1 MERAHSL
8 LLNEEACSQLGEH
21 QRAAF
26 VFEWLNHLKKLLPAA
41 ERDDVRRNQRR
52 LVEQLCGV
60 LIGSPGPPTRWLLA
74 HCLALLYNLG
84 DPVTAALSVDR
95 CNDIIRSRD
104 DSPSG
109 LPTRLAAVACLG
121 AMFQQ
126 LGWRLAGSFR
136 DSLTNLLKAM
146 KSAESQGRYEIMKC
160 LEKILRGLGVSA
172 APCHRDV
179 YKAAR
184 TCLVDRSM
192 AVRCAAAECLLEL
205 QREAVFLW
213 TSELENV
220 ASLCF
225 RAFDGSNPSVRVSV
239 ARLLGTLLAAA
250 VEPRQPAASPRQRG
264 RSSLEEAMDLL
275 SGGFLR
281 GGAGFLRA
289 SGDLLKGTSSVS
301 KEVRI
306 GVTQA
311 CVVFTSLLGGS
322 WLESNFPSFLSLL
335 MDLASH
341 GRATQTAGDAAM
353 TRRCV
358 SFVLRSTLGCL
369 LGEKAQT
376 DAAKHICLA
385 VATQQRAVDSLTE
398 GNMESKSSLDVS
410 ASQQLVCCLLELGAL
425 IQGLGSTATPL
436 LTDSSPGLLDTV
448 VSVLLHPA
456 SSASLA
462 AAWCLRCVAV
472 AMPSQG
478 SPLLDRCTERL
489 VTLKSSPEAVAGY
502 GAAVAALVAAVQHCP
517 LGIPHTKGMLVLGL
531 AEDLLRSASQNSR
544 ISLQRTQAGWLLV
557 SSLLT
562 LGPAVV
568 EHHLSR
574 LLLLWRCVFPASL
587 REQEMELR
595 RGDYFTWQ
603 VTLEG
608 RAGALCA
615 MKNLLL
621 HCRELVT
628 DDIIGRLLTPL
639 ACAVALLTK
648 LPALVRSYSGSVLR
662 WSLVYRLRVYELLA
676 LLPPHTY
683 QESFG
688 LVMNQLVWDLS
699 GQDNLNQPCSELLL
713 LPPLCHQDDLQLV
726 GPALHASD
734 HRYIEE
740 QLHSSIVGGASLD
753 NDAFS
758 LCEKSEEAPAPLPP
772 PVALTAAA
780 ICLFGA
786 LYPHVISAQRVKI
799 LETFVETVN
808 QLKGQR
814 QQTVQTHV
822 CAALCSLL
830 KHQGGA
836 RGSLGP
842 EEVRP
847 PALVLLL
854 GALEGLSPVLRC
866 LAAEGLARLVQV
878 VGDPVFTVS
887 VSLLCFDRLKTARD
901 AASRSGFALALGALH
916 RYTGGIS
923 SPQHLNTCL
932 GVLFTLSQDSTSPEV
947 QTWSLHSLAL
957 VVDLS
962 GGLYR
967 THAEPS
973 FTLVLRLL
981 LAAPPTHPEVHR
993 SLGRCLHAL
1002 ITCLGPDLQGDG
1014 AVVSGLR
1021 STCLV
1026 ACEVMQDSLDSV
1038 VQARAISCLQQLHM
1052 FSPPH
1057 VNLASLV
1064 PALCAHLCSSSLCL
1078 RRAVG
1083 ACLRQL
1089 AQLEAVEVC
1098 VHAVTLVKESP
1109 RRERTQLDVTLK
1121 EVGLEGALFTL
1132 LDRESDPGLR
1142 GDIQETLVHMMAS
1155 SATSGKLGHWLKLC
1169 KDVLSATT
1177 DCRAPPEARQE
1188 DEEAEPAR
1196 DDDSSVFKAGPES
1209 GGPFTALRWAT
1220 RRFAVECV
1228 CRIVAQCETADP
1240 AHFDTALAQ
1249 ERRLHESTDFLV
1261 LHLGDLVR
1269 MAFMAATDHSDQ
1281 LRLAGL
1287 QTLLVIIRRFSAIP
1301 EPEFPG
1307 HVILEQYQANVG
1319 AALRPAFSADA
1330 PPDVTA
1336 KACQVCSAWIA
1347 SGVVSDLRDL
1357 RRVHQLLA
1365 SSLAKVQ
1372 VGGGGSGQLYNE
1384 AAATMETL
1392 AVLKAWAEVLLVL
1405 LVPLVP
1411 LVPLAIHCFDRLVRL
1426 MCLMPPPPDPPPL
1439 LLLLLLLSSSSCS
1452 SSSSSSSLSQVY
1464 VVAVQRS
1471 GQKERPDW
1479 TADLSFSSPLANHS
1493 SGSESGGAGLLKLVQ
1508 SDLSTLS
1515 HLWLSALQDYGLLSL
1530 PQEYASQLP
1539 ETGGSFY
1546 TAETVNQ
1553 ARAHYSSSWAPIL
1566 HATSLWLHSTG
1577 FVMSDDTPVY
1587 LSRPATPTSMG
1598 NMGGGAKTPED
1609 VNAERLHLILG
1620 ISVQFLCSPDDQ
1632 MENITS
1638 CLRSLQALL
1647 DVAWPRTRIGN
1658 DQVLSVEL
1666 LSVLHRLLV
1675 TRESSC
1681 VHLAVFDL
1689 LRRIITS
1696 SQELV
1701 RERRYSAEVDDGA
1714 SEKET
1719 LPEFGEGRDTGGLIP
1734 GRSLVFGALELCLCV
1749 LVRKLPQLSPK
1760 LAGTSPTGPGGSVWS
1775 LTDSDCQLVASAL
1788 CVLSELPSI
1797 CSPEG
1802 SVSVLPT
1809 VLYLLLGVFREMV
1822 LQPSTHTGAPAAGSG
1837 PAAVVQS
1844 ALRALKVVLTSPMSR
1859 QEKSRGAWSQL
1870 LRAALSSLLGLWD
1883 ADPGGDHSSLLTAL
1897 TVFLLSAGPDVCTV
1911 EPLPALSLQRFRASM
1926 DAKDP
1931 LVVGRCHQLLTSLFQ
1946 APPTVAV
1953 PYIRALGPPL
1963 VRFLQK
1969 VERSRPQSPEELVGV
1984 LEGVRA
1990 MEALVQAADPSQRP
2004 QLVAVLLPLLIS
2016 FLLDE
2021 NALGSAPAASRSLH
2035 QAALRDLMRLGPQ
2048 HSAVFRSLVSSAPP
2062 LKSRLE
2068 AAVRGN
2074 QESLTAKA
2082 RSSPAKSSPSIT
2094 LKTHFL

>member
-8 LLNEEACSQLGEH
+8 LLNEEVCSQLGEH
-21 QRAAF
+21 QRVEF
-26 VFEWLNHLKKLLPAA
+26 IFEWLNHLKKLLPATDRA
-41 ERDDVRRNQRR
+41 HVKQNQRR
-52 LVEQLCGV
+52 LVEQLSAV

-74 HCLALLYNLG
+74 HCLALLYRLG
-84 DPVTAALSVDR
+84 DPVPSSLLVDR
-95 CNDIIRSRD
+95 CNDIIRSKD

-109 LPTRLAAVACLG
+109 LPTRLAAIACLG
-121 AMFQQ
+121 ALFEQ
-126 LGWRLAGSFR
+126 LGRMLAGSFK
-136 DSLTNLLKAM
+136 DTLANLLKAM
-146 KSAESQGRYEIMKC
+146 KSAESQGRYEIMLS
-160 LEKILRGLGVSA
+160 LEKILQGLGVSA
-172 APCHRDV
+172 VPGHRDV

-184 TCLVDRSM
+184 TCLTDRSM
-192 AVRCAAAECLLEL
+192 AVRCAAAKCLLEL

-220 ASLCF
+220 ATLCF
-225 RAFDGSNPSVRVSV
+225 RAFEGSNYNVRVSV
-239 ARLLGTLLAAA
+239 AKLLGTLLAAA
-250 VEPRQPAASPRQRG
+250 VEPRQPTAAPRQGGRG
-264 RSSLEEAMDLL
+264 RSSLEEVMDLL

-289 SGDLLKGTSSVS
+289 SGDMLKGTSSVG
-301 KEVRI
+301 KDVRI

-311 CVVFTSLLGGS
+311 CVVFVSTLGGS
-322 WLESNFPSFLSLL
+322 WLEANFPAFLSLL
-335 MDLASH
+335 MELASH
-341 GRATQTAGDAAM
+341 GRATQTPGDAVV

-358 SFVLRSTLGCL
+358 SFILRSTLGSL

-376 DAAKHICLA
+376 NAAKQLCLA
-385 VATQQRAVDSLTE
+385 VAAQKRAIDAALTD
-398 GNMESKSSLDVS
+398 GNVETRVSSADVS
-410 ASQQLVCCLLELGAL
+410 ASQHVLVCCLLELGGL
-425 IQGLGSTATPL
+425 VQGLGSTAAPL
-436 LTDSSPGLLDTV
+436 LTDSSTALLDTV
-448 VSVLLHPA
+448 VSVLLHPV
-456 SSASLA
+456 SSACLA
-462 AAWCLRCVAV
+462 AAWCLRCVAM

-478 SPLLDRCTERL
+478 SLLLDRCVERL
-489 VTLKSSPEAVAGY
+489 VALKSSPEAVAGY

-517 LGIPHTKGMLVLGL
+517 LGIPHTKGMVVLAL

-544 ISLQRTQAGWLLV
+544 ISLQRTRAGWLLV
-557 SSLLT
+557 SSLVT

-628 DDIIGRLLTPL
+628 DDVISRLLTPL

-648 LPALVRSYSGSVLR
+648 LPALLRSYSSSVR
-662 WSLVYRLRVYELLA
+662 SFSVVYRLRVYELLS
-676 LLPPHTY
+676 LLPPLDY
-683 QESFG
+683 QGTNTPPSLLP
-688 LVMNQLVWDLS
+688 LVTDLS
-699 GQDNLNQPCSELLL
+699 GQDNLNQPCSELTL
-713 LPPLCHQDDLQLV
+713 LPPLCHHDDLPLV
-726 GPALHASD
+726 GPALHDTD

-740 QLHSSIVGGASLD
+740 QLHGSSVGGGSLD

-758 LCEKSEEAPAPLPP
+758 LCERSDDAPAPLPP
-772 PVALTAAA
+772 AIALTAAA
-780 ICLFGA
+780 VRLFGA
-786 LYPHVISAQRVKI
+786 LFPHIISAQRS
-799 LETFVETVN
+799 
-808 QLKGQR
+808 
-814 QQTVQTHV
+814 
-822 CAALCSLL
+822 AS
-830 KHQGGA
+830 KHIVLQIFYNKQKAGGI

-842 EEVRP
+842 EEVRS
-847 PALVLLL
+847 PALSLLS
-854 GALEGLSPVLRC
+854 GALESGSPLLRC

-878 VGDPVFTVS
+878 VGDPGFTVS

-901 AASRSGFALALGALH
+901 AASRSGYALALGALY

-923 SPQHLNTCL
+923 SPQHLSTCL
-932 GVLFTLSQDSTSPEV
+932 GILFTLSQDSTSPEV
-947 QTWSLHSLAL
+947 QTWSLHSLSL

-967 THAEPS
+967 AHAEPS

-981 LAAPPTHPEVHR
+981 LSAPPTHPEVHH

-1014 AVVSGLR
+1014 AAVSGLR
-1021 STCLV
+1021 SSCLV
-1026 ACEVMQDSLDSV
+1026 GCGVMQAGPDCL

-1064 PALCAHLCSSSLCL
+1064 PALCANLCSSYLCL
-1078 RRAVG
+1078 RRAVV

-1089 AQLEAVEVC
+1089 VQREALEVSE
-1098 VHAVTLVKESP
+1098 HAVTLVKELP
-1109 RRERTQLDVTLK
+1109 RRDNTQLDVTIK

-1132 LDRESDPGLR
+1132 LDRESDPSLR
-1142 GDIQETLVHMMAS
+1142 RDIQETLVHMMAS

-1177 DCRAPPEARQE
+1177 GGLNLQE
-1188 DEEAEPAR
+1188 DEEADPTR
-1196 DDDSSVFKAGPES
+1196 DDDSSAFRARSES

-1220 RRFAVECV
+1220 RRFAMECV
-1228 CRIVAQCETADP
+1228 CRIIAQCETADP
-1240 AHFDTALAQ
+1240 AHFDMALAQ

-1319 AALRPAFSADA
+1319 AALRPAFTADA
-1330 PPDVTA
+1330 PPDVTV

-1372 VGGGGSGQLYNE
+1372 SGRDTSSQLYNE
-1384 AAATMETL
+1384 ATATMETL
-1392 AVLKAWAEVLLVL
+1392 AVLKAWAEVYIIAVQ
-1405 LVPLVP
+1405 
-1411 LVPLAIHCFDRLVRL
+1411 RSRQKENS
-1426 MCLMPPPPDPPPL
+1426 DPSVSS
-1439 LLLLLLLSSSSCS
+1439 LSSSS
-1452 SSSSSSSLSQVY
+1452 
-1464 VVAVQRS
+1464 
-1471 GQKERPDW
+1471 
-1479 TADLSFSSPLANHS
+1479 
-1493 SGSESGGAGLLKLVQ
+1493 ESGGLLKLVQ

-1515 HLWLSALQDYGLLSL
+1515 RLWLAALQDYALLTL

-1539 ETGGSFY
+1539 ATGGSFY
-1546 TAETVNQ
+1546 TAETVKQ

-1577 FVMSDDTPVY
+1577 FVMSDDSPAN

-1598 NMGGGAKTPED
+1598 HTSSVGGAKSPED
-1609 VNAERLHLILG
+1609 ISSDRLHLILG
-1620 ISVQFLCSPDDQ
+1620 ISVEFLCSPHSEDQ

-1638 CLRSLQALL
+1638 CLRALQALL
-1647 DVAWPRTRIGN
+1647 DVSWPRAKIGN
-1658 DQVLSVEL
+1658 DQALSVEL
-1666 LSVLHRLLV
+1666 LSVLHRLMV
-1675 TRESSC
+1675 TRESVS
-1681 VHLAVFDL
+1681 VQLAVLDL
-1689 LRRIITS
+1689 LRQIVTAA
-1696 SQELV
+1696 QEHV
-1701 RERRYSAEVDDGA
+1701 REKRHSAEVDDGA
-1714 SEKET
+1714 AEKET

-1760 LAGTSPTGPGGSVWS
+1760 LAGTSPTG
-1775 LTDSDCQLVASAL
+1775 TRLVSSAL
-1788 CVLSELPSI
+1788 CVLSDLPSV

-1802 SVSVLPT
+1802 SVSILPT
-1809 VLYLLLGVFREMV
+1809 VLYLLLGVLRELV
-1822 LQPSTHTGAPAAGSG
+1822 HQPSSAGGGGGGLGS
-1837 PAAVVQS
+1837 VVQA
-1844 ALRALKVVLTSPMSR
+1844 ALQALKSVVTSPMSR
-1859 QEKSRGAWSQL
+1859 QEKSRGAWILL
-1870 LRAALSSLLGLWD
+1870 LRSALNTLLGLWD
-1883 ADPGGDHSSLLTAL
+1883 SVKFYSIFYHQKKLLISLLTAL

-1911 EPLPALSLQRFRASM
+1911 EPLHALCLQRFNASM

-1931 LVVGRCHQLLTSLFQ
+1931 LVVSQCYQLLSSVFQ
-1946 APPTVAV
+1946 GPPGVAV
-1953 PYIRALGPPL
+1953 PYIQALGPPL
-1963 VRFLQK
+1963 VRFLQ
-1969 VERSRPQSPEELVGV
+1969 
-1984 LEGVRA
+1984 
-1990 MEALVQAADPSQRP
+1990 
-2004 QLVAVLLPLLIS
+2004 LVAILLPLLIS

-2035 QAALRDLMRLGPQ
+2035 EAALKDLMRLGPQ
-2048 HSAVFRSLVSSAPP
+2048 HSAVFRCLIASSPH

-2068 AAVRGN
+2068 AAVKGN
-2074 QESLTAKA
+2074 QESLNAKA
-2082 RSSPAKSSPSIT
+2082 SGANPARSAAKSSPSIT
-2094 LKTHFL
+2094 LKTNFL

>member
-8 LLNEEACSQLGEH
+8 LLNEEVCSQLGEH
-21 QRAAF
+21 QRAEF
-26 VFEWLNHLKKLLPAA
+26 IFEWLNHLKKLLPSTD
-41 ERDDVRRNQRR
+41 RVDIKHNQRR
-52 LVEQLCGV
+52 LVDQLSTV

-74 HCLALLYNLG
+74 HCLALLYRLG
-84 DPVTAALSVDR
+84 DPVPSSLLVER
-95 CNDIIRSRD
+95 CNDIIRSKD

-121 AMFQQ
+121 ALYEQ
-126 LGWRLAGSFR
+126 LGRMLGGSFR
-136 DSLTNLLKAM
+136 DTLTNLLKAM
-146 KSAESQGRYEIMKC
+146 KSAESQGRYEIM
-160 LEKILRGLGVSA
+160 LSVEKILRGLGVSA
-172 APCHRDV
+172 MPCHRDV

-184 TCLVDRSM
+184 TCLTDRSM
-192 AVRCAAAECLLEL
+192 AVRCAATKCLLEL

-220 ASLCF
+220 ATLCF
-225 RAFDGSNPSVRVSV
+225 RAFEGSNYNVRVSV
-239 ARLLGTLLAAA
+239 AKLLGTLLAAA
-250 VEPRQPAASPRQRG
+250 VEPRQPTAPRQGGRG
-264 RSSLEEAMDLL
+264 RSSLEEVMDLL
-275 SGGFLR
+275 TAGFLR

-289 SGDLLKGTSSVS
+289 SGDMLKGTSSVS
-301 KEVRI
+301 KDIRI

-311 CVVFTSLLGGS
+311 CVVFVSTLGGS
-322 WLESNFPSFLSLL
+322 WLEANLPAFLSLL
-335 MDLASH
+335 MELASH
-341 GRATQTAGDAAM
+341 GRATQTPGDAVV

-358 SFVLRSTLGCL
+358 SFVLRSTLGSL

-376 DAAKHICLA
+376 NAAKQLCLA
-385 VATQQRAVDSLTE
+385 VASQRRAIDAALTD
-398 GNMESKSSLDVS
+398 GNMETRVSSADVS
-410 ASQQLVCCLLELGAL
+410 ASQHVLVCCLLELGGL
-425 IQGLGSTATPL
+425 IQGLGSTAAPL
-436 LTDSSPGLLDTV
+436 LTDSSTALLDTV
-448 VSVLLHPA
+448 ISVLLHPA
-456 SSASLA
+456 SSARMA
-462 AAWCLRCVAV
+462 AAWCLRCVAM
-472 AMPSQG
+472 AMPSQC
-478 SPLLDRCTERL
+478 SLLLDRCAERL
-489 VTLKSSPEAVAGY
+489 VALKSSPEAVAGY
-502 GAAVAALVAAVQHCP
+502 GAAVAALVASVQHCP
-517 LGIPHTKGMLVLGL
+517 LGIPHTKGKVVLGL

-557 SSLLT
+557 SSLIT

-628 DDIIGRLLTPL
+628 DDIISRLLTPL

-648 LPALVRSYSGSVLR
+648 LPALLRSYSSSVR
-662 WSLVYRLRVYELLA
+662 SWSLVYRLRVYELLA

-688 LVMNQLVWDLS
+688 LVMNQLVTDLS
-699 GQDNLNQPCSELLL
+699 GQDNLNQPCSDLTL
-713 LPPLCHQDDLQLV
+713 LPPLCHHDDLLLV
-726 GPALHASD
+726 GPALHDTD

-740 QLHSSIVGGASLD
+740 QLHGSSVGGGSLD
-753 NDAFS
+753 NDPFS
-758 LCEKSEEAPAPLPP
+758 LCERSDEAPAPLPP

-780 ICLFGA
+780 VRLFGA
-786 LYPHVISAQRVKI
+786 LFPHIISAQRVKI
-799 LETFVETVN
+799 LEQFVETVN

-830 KHQGGA
+830 KSQGSA
-836 RGSLGP
+836 RGLLGP
-842 EEVRP
+842 EEIRS
-847 PALVLLL
+847 PALSLLS
-854 GALEGLSPVLRC
+854 GALESVSPLLRC
-866 LAAEGLARLVQV
+866 LAVEGLARLVQV
-878 VGDPVFTVS
+878 VGDPGFTVS

-901 AASRSGFALALGALH
+901 AASRSGYALALGALY

-923 SPQHLNTCL
+923 SPQHLSTCL

-947 QTWSLHSLAL
+947 QTWSLHSLSL

-967 THAEPS
+967 AHAEPS

-981 LAAPPTHPEVHR
+981 LSAPPTHPEVHY

-1014 AVVSGLR
+1014 VAVSGLR
-1021 STCLV
+1021 SSCLV
-1026 ACEVMQDSLDSV
+1026 GCGVMQASPDCL

-1057 VNLASLV
+1057 VNLANLV
-1064 PALCAHLCSSSLCL
+1064 PALCEILLDYSMLANLCSSYLCL
-1078 RRAVG
+1078 RRAVV

-1089 AQLEAVEVC
+1089 VQREALEVSE
-1098 VHAVTLVKESP
+1098 HAVTLVKELP
-1109 RRERTQLDVTLK
+1109 RRDNTQLDVTIK

-1142 GDIQETLVHMMAS
+1142 RDIQETLVHMMTS

-1177 DCRAPPEARQE
+1177 DCRAPVEARQ
-1188 DEEAEPAR
+1188 DEEEADSSR
-1196 DDDSSVFKAGPES
+1196 DDDSSAFRARPES

-1220 RRFAVECV
+1220 RRFAMECV
-1228 CRIVAQCETADP
+1228 CRIIAQCETADP
-1240 AHFDTALAQ
+1240 AHFNMTLAQ

-1319 AALRPAFSADA
+1319 AALRPAFTADA

-1372 VGGGGSGQLYNE
+1372 VGSDTSSQLYNE
-1384 AAATMETL
+1384 ATATMETL
-1392 AVLKAWAEVLLVL
+1392 AVLKAWAEVY
-1405 LVPLVP
+1405 
-1411 LVPLAIHCFDRLVRL
+1411 I
-1426 MCLMPPPPDPPPL
+1426 
-1439 LLLLLLLSSSSCS
+1439 
-1452 SSSSSSSLSQVY
+1452 
-1464 VVAVQRS
+1464 VAVQRS
-1471 GQKERPDW
+1471 RQKESPGR
-1479 TADLSFSSPLANHS
+1479 TADLSVSSLANDS
-1493 SGSESGGAGLLKLVQ
+1493 SSSESGGAGLLKLVQ

-1515 HLWLSALQDYGLLSL
+1515 RLWLAALQDYALLTL
-1530 PQEYASQLP
+1530 PQEYAPQLP
-1539 ETGGSFY
+1539 ATGGSFY

-1553 ARAHYSSSWAPIL
+1553 ARAHYSSSWAPVL

-1577 FVMSDDTPVY
+1577 FVMSDDTPAN

-1598 NMGGGAKTPED
+1598 QTDSVGGAKSPED
-1609 VNAERLHLILG
+1609 VNADRLHLILG
-1620 ISVQFLCSPDDQ
+1620 ISVEFLCSPHSHDQ

-1638 CLRSLQALL
+1638 CLRALRALL
-1647 DVAWPRTRIGN
+1647 DVSWPRAKIGN
-1658 DQVLSVEL
+1658 DQALSVEL
-1666 LSVLHRLLV
+1666 LSVLHRLMV
-1675 TRESSC
+1675 TRESAS
-1681 VHLAVFDL
+1681 VQLAVLDL
-1689 LRRIITS
+1689 LRQIVAAA
-1696 SQELV
+1696 QEHV
-1701 RERRYSAEVDDGA
+1701 REKRHSAEVDDGA
-1714 SEKET
+1714 AEKET

-1788 CVLSELPSI
+1788 CVLSELPSV

-1802 SVSVLPT
+1802 SVSILPT
-1809 VLYLLLGVFREMV
+1809 VLYLLLGVLRELV
-1822 LQPSTHTGAPAAGSG
+1822 HLPVTHTGVPAAGSG
-1837 PAAVVQS
+1837 GGACLGVVVQA
-1844 ALRALKVVLTSPMSR
+1844 ALQALKSVLTSPMSR
-1859 QEKSRGAWSQL
+1859 QEKSRGAWNLL
-1870 LRAALSSLLGLWD
+1870 LRSALNTLLGLWD
-1883 ADPGGDHSSLLTAL
+1883 TGDSGCVVDQISLLTAL
-1897 TVFLLSAGPDVCTV
+1897 TVFLLSAGPDVCTP
-1911 EPLPALSLQRFRASM
+1911 EPLHALCVQRFTASM
-1926 DAKDP
+1926 DAKDSM
-1931 LVVGRCHQLLTSLFQ
+1931 VVSRCYQLMTSVFQ
-1946 APPTVAV
+1946 AQPAVAV
-1953 PYIRALGPPL
+1953 PYIQALGPPL
-1963 VRFLQK
+1963 VRFLQRA
-1969 VERSRPQSPEELVGV
+1969 ERSRPQSPEELLGV

-1990 MEALVQAADPSQRP
+1990 LEALVQAADESQRP
-2004 QLVAVLLPLLIS
+2004 QLAAILLPLLIS

-2035 QAALRDLMRLGPQ
+2035 EAALKDLMRLGPQ
-2048 HSAVFRSLVSSAPP
+2048 HSAVFRSLIASSPH

-2068 AAVRGN
+2068 AAVKGN
-2074 QESLTAKA
+2074 QESLNAKA
-2082 RSSPAKSSPSIT
+2082 SGATRSAAKSSPSIT
-2094 LKTHFL
+2094 LKTNFL

>member
-1 MERAHSL
+1 MMERAHTL
-8 LLNEEACSQLGEH
+8 LLNEEACSELSEH
-21 QRAAF
+21 QRAEF
-26 VFEWLNHLKKLLPAA
+26 VFEWLNHLKKLLPATDRA
-41 ERDDVRRNQRR
+41 DIKQNQRR
-52 LVEQLCGV
+52 LSDQLSGV
-60 LIGSPGPPTRWLLA
+60 LVGSPGPPTRWLLA
-74 HCLALLYNLG
+74 HCLALLYRLG
-84 DPVTAALSVDR
+84 DTVPSSLLVDR
-95 CNDIIRSRD
+95 CNDIIRSKD

-121 AMFQQ
+121 ALFEQ
-126 LGWRLAGSFR
+126 LGRMLVGCFKETLA
-136 DSLTNLLKAM
+136 NLLKAM
-146 KSAESQGRYEIMKC
+146 KSAESQGRYEIMLS

-172 APCHRDV
+172 VQCHRDV

-184 TCLVDRSM
+184 TCLTDRSM
-192 AVRCAAAECLLEL
+192 AVRCAAAKCLLEL
-205 QREAVFLW
+205 QREAAFLW
-213 TSELENV
+213 SSELENV
-220 ASLCF
+220 ATLCF
-225 RAFDGSNPSVRVSV
+225 RAFEGSNYTVRVSV
-239 ARLLGTLLAAA
+239 SKLLGTLLAAA
-250 VEPRQPAASPRQRG
+250 VEPRQNTAPRQSGRG
-264 RSSLEEAMDLL
+264 RSSLEEVMDLL

-289 SGDLLKGTSSVS
+289 SGDMLKGTSSVS
-301 KEVRI
+301 KDVRI

-311 CVVFTSLLGGS
+311 CVVLVSTLGSS
-322 WLESNFPSFLSLL
+322 WLEANLPAFLSLL
-335 MDLASH
+335 MELASH
-341 GRATQTAGDAAM
+341 GRATQTPGDAAV

-358 SFVLRSTLGCL
+358 SFILRSTLGSL

-376 DAAKHICLA
+376 NAAKQLCLVVSAQKRAIDAA
-385 VATQQRAVDSLTE
+385 LTD
-398 GNMESKSSLDVS
+398 GNVETRVSSADVS
-410 ASQQLVCCLLELGAL
+410 ASQHVLVCCLLELGAL
-425 IQGLGSTATPL
+425 VRGLGSTAAPL
-436 LTDSSPGLLDTV
+436 LTDSSTALLDTV
-448 VSVLLHPA
+448 VSVLLHPVA
-456 SSASLA
+456 SARLA
-462 AAWCLRCVAV
+462 AAWCLRCVAM

-478 SPLLDRCTERL
+478 SLLLDRCVERL
-489 VTLKSSPEAVAGY
+489 VALKSSPEAVAGY
-502 GAAVAALVAAVQHCP
+502 GAAVAALVASVQHCP
-517 LGIPHTKGMLVLGL
+517 LGIPHTKGMVVLSL

-557 SSLLT
+557 SSLIT

-628 DDIIGRLLTPL
+628 DDIISRLLTPL

-648 LPALVRSYSGSVLR
+648 LPALVRSYSSSVR
-662 WSLVYRLRVYELLA
+662 SFSVVYRLRVYELLA
-676 LLPPHTY
+676 LLPPHNY

-688 LVMNQLVWDLS
+688 LVMNQLVTDLS
-699 GQDNLNQPCSELLL
+699 GQDNLNHPCSELTL
-713 LPPLCHQDDLQLV
+713 LPPLCHHDDLQLV
-726 GPALHASD
+726 GAALHDTD

-740 QLHSSIVGGASLD
+740 QLHGSSVGGGSLD

-758 LCEKSEEAPAPLPP
+758 LCERRDEAPAPLPP

-780 ICLFGA
+780 VCLFGS

-799 LETFVETVN
+799 LEQFVETVN

-814 QQTVQTHV
+814 QQSVQTHV

-830 KHQGGA
+830 KHQGGI

-842 EEVRP
+842 EEVRS
-847 PALVLLL
+847 PALSLLM
-854 GALEGLSPVLRC
+854 GALESSSPLLRC

-878 VGDPVFTVS
+878 VGDPGFTVS
-887 VSLLCFDRLKTARD
+887 VSLLCFDRMKTARD
-901 AASRSGFALALGALH
+901 AASRSGYALALGALY

-923 SPQHLNTCL
+923 SPQHLSTCL

-947 QTWSLHSLAL
+947 QTWSLHSLSL

-967 THAEPS
+967 AHAEPS

-981 LAAPPTHPEVHR
+981 LSAPPTHPEVHH
-993 SLGRCLHAL
+993 SLGRCLHGL
-1002 ITCLGPDLQGDG
+1002 ITCLGPDLQGEG
-1014 AVVSGLR
+1014 AAVSALR
-1021 STCLV
+1021 SSCLV
-1026 ACEVMQDSLDSV
+1026 GCSVMQAGPDCL
-1038 VQARAISCLQQLHM
+1038 VQARSISCLQQLHM

-1064 PALCAHLCSSSLCL
+1064 PALCEILLDYSLLANLCSSYLSL
-1078 RRAVG
+1078 RRAVV

-1089 AQLEAVEVC
+1089 VQREALEVSE
-1098 VHAVTLVKESP
+1098 HAVTLVKELP
-1109 RRERTQLDVTLK
+1109 RRDNTQLDVTIK

-1142 GDIQETLVHMMAS
+1142 RDIQETLVHMMAS

-1177 DCRAPPEARQE
+1177 DSLAPVEASQE
-1188 DEEAEPAR
+1188 DEEADPAR
-1196 DDDSSVFKAGPES
+1196 DDDSSAFRARSES
-1209 GGPFTALRWAT
+1209 SGPFTALRWAT
-1220 RRFAVECV
+1220 RRFAMECV
-1228 CRIVAQCETADP
+1228 CRIIAQCGTSDP
-1240 AHFDTALAQ
+1240 AHFDMVLAQ

-1319 AALRPAFSADA
+1319 AALRPAFTADA
-1330 PPDVTA
+1330 SPDITA

-1372 VGGGGSGQLYNE
+1372 AGRDTSSQLYNE
-1384 AAATMETL
+1384 ATATMETL
-1392 AVLKAWAEVLLVL
+1392 AVLKAWAEVY
-1405 LVPLVP
+1405 
-1411 LVPLAIHCFDRLVRL
+1411 I
-1426 MCLMPPPPDPPPL
+1426 
-1439 LLLLLLLSSSSCS
+1439 
-1452 SSSSSSSLSQVY
+1452 
-1464 VVAVQRS
+1464 VAVQRS
-1471 GQKERPDW
+1471 RQKESPGSM
-1479 TADLSFSSPLANHS
+1479 ADTSLSSPANDS

-1515 HLWLSALQDYGLLSL
+1515 RLWLAALQDYALLTL

-1539 ETGGSFY
+1539 TTGGSFY
-1546 TAETVNQ
+1546 TAETLNQ

-1577 FVMSDDTPVY
+1577 FVMADDTPAS

-1598 NMGGGAKTPED
+1598 HTGSVGGAKSPED
-1609 VNAERLHLILG
+1609 ISSDRLHLILG
-1620 ISVQFLCSPDDQ
+1620 ISIEFLCSPHSEDQ

-1638 CLRSLQALL
+1638 CLRALQALL
-1647 DVAWPRTRIGN
+1647 DVAWPRAKIGN
-1658 DQVLSVEL
+1658 DQALSVEL
-1666 LSVLHRLLV
+1666 LSVLHRLMV
-1675 TRESSC
+1675 TRES
-1681 VHLAVFDL
+1681 VPVQLAVLDL
-1689 LRRIITS
+1689 LRQIVTAA
-1696 SQELV
+1696 QEHV
-1701 RERRYSAEVDDGA
+1701 REKRHSAEVDDGA
-1714 SEKET
+1714 AEKET

-1775 LTDSDCQLVASAL
+1775 LTDSDCQLVSSAVF
-1788 CVLSELPSI
+1788 VLSELPSV

-1802 SVSVLPT
+1802 SVSILPT
-1809 VLYLLLGVFREMV
+1809 VLYLLLGVLRELV
-1822 LQPSTHTGAPAAGSG
+1822 HLPSTHTGDTHTGAPAAGLAGGAGLSS
-1837 PAAVVQS
+1837 VVQ
-1844 ALRALKVVLTSPMSR
+1844 AVLQALKSVVTSPMSR
-1859 QEKSRGAWSQL
+1859 QEKSRGAWNLL
-1870 LRAALSSLLGLWD
+1870 LRSALNTLLGLWD
-1883 ADPGGDHSSLLTAL
+1883 ADGAVDRVSLLTVL
-1897 TVFLLSAGPDVCTV
+1897 TVFLLSAGPDVCAV
-1911 EPLPALSLQRFRASM
+1911 EPLHTLCLQRFTASM

-1931 LVVGRCHQLLTSLFQ
+1931 QVVSRCYQLLTSVFQ
-1946 APPTVAV
+1946 APPSVAV
-1953 PYIRALGPPL
+1953 PYIQALGPPL
-1963 VRFLQK
+1963 VRFLQT
-1969 VERSRPQSPEELVGV
+1969 VERSRPQSQEELTGV

-1990 MEALVQAADPSQRP
+1990 LEAVVQAADETQRP

-2021 NALGSAPAASRSLH
+2021 NALGSAPAMSRSLH
-2035 QAALRDLMRLGPQ
+2035 EAALKDLMRLGPQ
-2048 HSAVFRSLVSSAPP
+2048 HSAIFRSLIASSPH

-2068 AAVRGN
+2068 AAVKGN
-2074 QESLTAKA
+2074 QESLNAKA
-2082 RSSPAKSSPSIT
+2082 SSANAAARSAAKSSPSIR
-2094 LKTHFL
+2094 LKTNFL

>member
-8 LLNEEACSQLGEH
+8 LLNEEACNQLGEH
-21 QRAAF
+21 QRAEF
-26 VFEWLNHLKKLLPAA
+26 IFEWLNYLKKLLPATDRA
-41 ERDDVRRNQRR
+41 DIKHNQRR
-52 LVEQLCGV
+52 LIDQLSGI
-60 LIGSPGPPTRWLLA
+60 LTGSPGPPTRWLLA
-74 HCLALLYNLG
+74 HCLALLYRLG
-84 DPVTAALSVDR
+84 DPVPASLMVDR
-95 CNDIIRSRD
+95 CNDIIRSKD

-121 AMFQQ
+121 ALFEQ
-126 LGWRLAGSFR
+126 LGRMLVGCFKDTLA
-136 DSLTNLLKAM
+136 NLLKAM
-146 KSAESQGRYEIMKC
+146 KSAESQGRYEIMLS

-172 APCHRDV
+172 VSCHRDV

-184 TCLVDRSM
+184 GCLTDRSM
-192 AVRCAAAECLLEL
+192 AVRCAAAKCLLEL

-213 TSELENV
+213 SSELENV
-220 ASLCF
+220 ATLCF
-225 RAFDGSNPSVRVSV
+225 RAFEGSNYNVRVSV
-239 ARLLGTLLAAA
+239 SKLLGTLLAAA
-250 VEPRQPAASPRQRG
+250 VEPRQSAAPRPGGRN
-264 RSSLEEAMDLL
+264 RSSLEEVMDLL

-289 SGDLLKGTSSVS
+289 SGDMLKGTSSVS
-301 KEVRI
+301 RDVRI

-311 CVVFTSLLGGS
+311 CVVFVSTLGGS
-322 WLESNFPSFLSLL
+322 WLEANFPAFLSLL
-335 MDLASH
+335 MELASH
-341 GRATQTAGDAAM
+341 GRATQTPSDAVV

-358 SFVLRSTLGCL
+358 SFILRSTLGSL

-376 DAAKHICLA
+376 NAAKQLCLA
-385 VATQQRAVDSLTE
+385 VAAQKKAIDAALSD
-398 GNMESKSSLDVS
+398 GNVETRVSSADVS
-410 ASQQLVCCLLELGAL
+410 ASQHVLVCCLLELGGL
-425 IQGLGSTATPL
+425 IQGLGSTAAPL
-436 LTDSSPGLLDTV
+436 ITDSSTALLDTV
-448 VSVLLHPA
+448 ISVLLHPA
-456 SSASLA
+456 ASASLA
-462 AAWCLRCVAV
+462 AAWCLRCMAV

-478 SPLLDRCTERL
+478 SLLLDRCVERL
-489 VTLKSSPEAVAGY
+489 VSLKSSPEAVAGY
-502 GAAVAALVAAVQHCP
+502 GAAVAALVAAGQHCP
-517 LGIPHTKGMLVLGL
+517 LGIPHTKGMAVLDL

-557 SSLLT
+557 SSLIT

-568 EHHLSR
+568 EHHLPR

-608 RAGALCA
+608 RAGALSA

-628 DDIIGRLLTPL
+628 DDVISRLLTPL

-648 LPALVRSYSGSVLR
+648 LPALFRSYGSSVRSMSV
-662 WSLVYRLRVYELLA
+662 VYRLRVYELLS

-688 LVMNQLVWDLS
+688 LVMNQLVTDLS
-699 GQDNLNQPCSELLL
+699 GQENLNQACSELTL
-713 LPPLCHQDDLQLV
+713 LPPLCHHDDLPLV
-726 GPALHASD
+726 GPALHDTD

-740 QLHSSIVGGASLD
+740 QLHGSSVGGGSLD
-753 NDAFS
+753 NNAFS
-758 LCEKSEEAPAPLPP
+758 LCERSEEVPAPSPP
-772 PVALTAAA
+772 PVALTAATVR
-780 ICLFGA
+780 LFGA
-786 LYPHVISAQRVKI
+786 LFPHIIPPQRVKI
-799 LETFVETVN
+799 LEQFVETVN

-814 QQTVQTHV
+814 QQTIQTHV

-830 KHQGGA
+830 KHQGGV

-842 EEVRP
+842 EEIRA
-847 PALVLLL
+847 PALSLLT
-854 GALEGLSPVLRC
+854 GALESVSPLLRC

-878 VGDPVFTVS
+878 VGDPGFTVS

-901 AASRSGFALALGALH
+901 AASRSGYALALGALY

-923 SPQHLNTCL
+923 SPQHLSTCL

-947 QTWSLHSLAL
+947 QTWSLHSLSL
-957 VVDLS
+957 VIDLS

-967 THAEPS
+967 AHAEPS

-981 LAAPPTHPEVHR
+981 LSAPPTHPEVHH

-1002 ITCLGPDLQGDG
+1002 ITCLGPDLQGEG
-1014 AVVSGLR
+1014 AAVCSLR
-1021 STCLV
+1021 SSCLV
-1026 ACEVMQDSLDSV
+1026 GCGVMQDGPDCL
-1038 VQARAISCLQQLHM
+1038 VQARSISCLQQLHM

-1057 VNLASLV
+1057 VNLANLV
-1064 PALCAHLCSSSLCL
+1064 PALCEILLDYSTLAHLCSSFLCL
-1078 RRAVG
+1078 RRAVV

-1089 AQLEAVEVC
+1089 VQREAVEVSE
-1098 VHAVTLVKESP
+1098 HAVTLVKELP
-1109 RRERTQLDVTLK
+1109 RRENTQLDVTIK

-1142 GDIQETLVHMMAS
+1142 RDIQETLVHMMTS

-1177 DCRAPPEARQE
+1177 DCLSPVEASQE
-1188 DEEAEPAR
+1188 DEEADASR
-1196 DDDSSVFKAGPES
+1196 DDDSSTFKARSES
-1209 GGPFTALRWAT
+1209 SGPFTALRWAT
-1220 RRFAVECV
+1220 RRFAMECV
-1228 CRIVAQCETADP
+1228 CRIIAQCESADP
-1240 AHFDTALAQ
+1240 AHFDMVLAQ
-1249 ERRLHESTDFLV
+1249 ERRLNESTDFLV

-1372 VGGGGSGQLYNE
+1372 AGRETCSQLYNE
-1384 AAATMETL
+1384 ATATMETL
-1392 AVLKAWAEVLLVL
+1392 AVLKAWAEV
-1405 LVPLVP
+1405 
-1411 LVPLAIHCFDRLVRL
+1411 
-1426 MCLMPPPPDPPPL
+1426 
-1439 LLLLLLLSSSSCS
+1439 
-1452 SSSSSSSLSQVY
+1452 Y
-1464 VVAVQRS
+1464 VVAVETSR
-1471 GQKERPDW
+1471 QKEPPAK
-1479 TADLSFSSPLANHS
+1479 TADLPFYSSANDS
-1493 SGSESGGAGLLKLVQ
+1493 SESGGAGLLKLVQ

-1515 HLWLSALQDYGLLSL
+1515 RLWLAALQDYALLTL

-1539 ETGGSFY
+1539 ATGGSFY
-1546 TAETVNQ
+1546 TAETLKQ
-1553 ARAHYSSSWAPIL
+1553 ARVHYTSSWAPIL
-1566 HATSLWLHSTG
+1566 HATSLWLQSTG
-1577 FVMSDDTPVY
+1577 FILPDDSPAN

-1598 NMGGGAKTPED
+1598 YTSSVGGAKSPED
-1609 VNAERLHLILG
+1609 VNSDRLHLILG
-1620 ISVQFLCSPDDQ
+1620 ISVEFLCSPHSEDQ

-1638 CLRSLQALL
+1638 CLRALQVLL
-1647 DVAWPRTRIGN
+1647 DVSWPRAKIGN
-1658 DQVLSVEL
+1658 DQALSVEL
-1666 LSVLHRLLV
+1666 LSVLHRLMV
-1675 TRESSC
+1675 TRESVC
-1681 VHLAVFDL
+1681 VQLAVLDL
-1689 LRRIITS
+1689 LRQIVTAA
-1696 SQELV
+1696 QEHV
-1701 RERRYSAEVDDGA
+1701 REKRHSAEVDDGA
-1714 SEKET
+1714 AEKET

-1775 LTDSDCQLVASAL
+1775 LTDSDCRLVASAL
-1788 CVLSELPSI
+1788 CVLSELPSV

-1802 SVSVLPT
+1802 SVSILPT
-1809 VLYLLLGVFREMV
+1809 VLYLLLGVLRELV
-1822 LQPSTHTGAPAAGSG
+1822 HQPGTNTAVPASGSAGAAGLG
-1837 PAAVVQS
+1837 MVIQAALQ
-1844 ALRALKVVLTSPMSR
+1844 ALKCVVTSPMSR
-1859 QEKSRGAWSQL
+1859 QEKSRGAWKVL
-1870 LRAALSSLLGLWD
+1870 LRSALNTLLGLWD
-1883 ADPGGDHSSLLTAL
+1883 AGDCVVDQVSLLTAL
-1897 TVFLLSAGPDVCTV
+1897 TVFLLSAGPDVCTA
-1911 EPLPALSLQRFRASM
+1911 EPLHTLSLQRFSASM
-1926 DAKDP
+1926 EAKDP
-1931 LVVGRCHQLLTSLFQ
+1931 LVVSRCYQLLTSVFQ

-1953 PYIRALGPPL
+1953 PYIQALGPPL
-1963 VRFLQK
+1963 VRFLQR
-1969 VERSRPQSPEELVGV
+1969 VERSRPQSQEELVGV
-1984 LEGVRA
+1984 LEAVRA
-1990 MEALVQAADPSQRP
+1990 MEALIQAADESQRP
-2004 QLVAVLLPLLIS
+2004 QLVAIMLPLLIS

-2035 QAALRDLMRLGPQ
+2035 EAALKDLMRLGPQ
-2048 HSAVFRSLVSSAPP
+2048 HSAVFRSLISSSPH

-2068 AAVRGN
+2068 AAVKGN
-2074 QESLTAKA
+2074 QESLNAKA
-2082 RSSPAKSSPSIT
+2082 TSANPRRATKSSPSIT
-2094 LKTHFL
+2094 LKTNFL

>member
-8 LLNEEACSQLGEH
+8 LLNEEVCSQLGEH
-21 QRAAF
+21 QRAEF
-26 VFEWLNHLKKLLPAA
+26 IFEWLNHLKKLLPASD
-41 ERDDVRRNQRR
+41 RVDIKHNQRR
-52 LVEQLCGV
+52 LVDQLSGV

-74 HCLALLYNLG
+74 HCLALLYRLG
-84 DPVTAALSVDR
+84 DPVPSSLLVER
-95 CNDIIRSRD
+95 CNDIIRSKD

-121 AMFQQ
+121 ALYEQ
-126 LGWRLAGSFR
+126 LGRMLVGSFR
-136 DSLTNLLKAM
+136 DTLTNLLKAM
-146 KSAESQGRYEIMKC
+146 KSAESQGRYEIM
-160 LEKILRGLGVSA
+160 LNVEKILRGLGVSA
-172 APCHRDV
+172 VPCHRDV

-184 TCLVDRSM
+184 TCLTDRSM
-192 AVRCAAAECLLEL
+192 AVRCAATKCLLEL

-220 ASLCF
+220 ATLCF
-225 RAFDGSNPSVRVSV
+225 RAFEGSNYNVRVSV
-239 ARLLGTLLAAA
+239 SKLLGTLLAAA
-250 VEPRQPAASPRQRG
+250 VEPRQPTAAPRQGGRG
-264 RSSLEEAMDLL
+264 RSSLEEVMDLL
-275 SGGFLR
+275 TAGFLR
-281 GGAGFLRA
+281 GGAGFFRA
-289 SGDLLKGTSSVS
+289 SGDMLKGTSSVS
-301 KEVRI
+301 KDIRI

-311 CVVFTSLLGGS
+311 CVVFVSILGGS
-322 WLESNFPSFLSLL
+322 WLEANLPAFLSLL
-335 MDLASH
+335 MELASH
-341 GRATQTAGDAAM
+341 GRATQTPGDAVV

-358 SFVLRSTLGCL
+358 SFILRSTLGSL

-376 DAAKHICLA
+376 NAAKQLCFAVASQKRAIDAA
-385 VATQQRAVDSLTE
+385 LTD
-398 GNMESKSSLDVS
+398 GNVETRVSSADVS
-410 ASQQLVCCLLELGAL
+410 ASQHVLVCCLLELGGL
-425 IQGLGSTATPL
+425 IQGLGSTAAPL
-436 LTDSSPGLLDTV
+436 LTDSSTALLDTV
-448 VSVLLHPA
+448 ISVLLHPA
-456 SSASLA
+456 SSARLA
-462 AAWCLRCVAV
+462 AAWCLRCVAM
-472 AMPSQG
+472 AMPSQC
-478 SPLLDRCTERL
+478 SSLLDRCAERL
-489 VTLKSSPEAVAGY
+489 VALKSSPEAAAGY
-502 GAAVAALVAAVQHCP
+502 GAAVAALVASVQHCP
-517 LGIPHTKGMLVLGL
+517 LGIPHTKGKVVLGL

-557 SSLLT
+557 SSLIT

-628 DDIIGRLLTPL
+628 DDIISRLLTPL

-648 LPALVRSYSGSVLR
+648 LPALLRSYSSSVR
-662 WSLVYRLRVYELLA
+662 SWSVVYRLRVYELLA

-688 LVMNQLVWDLS
+688 LVMNQLVSDLS
-699 GQDNLNQPCSELLL
+699 GQDNLNQPCSDLTL
-713 LPPLCHQDDLQLV
+713 LPPLCHHDDLPLV
-726 GPALHASD
+726 GPALRDTD

-740 QLHSSIVGGASLD
+740 QLHGSSVGGGSLD
-753 NDAFS
+753 NDPFS
-758 LCEKSEEAPAPLPP
+758 LCERSDEAPAPLPP
-772 PVALTAAA
+772 PVTLTAAA
-780 ICLFGA
+780 AVRLFGA
-786 LYPHVISAQRVKI
+786 LLPHIISAQRVKI
-799 LETFVETVN
+799 LEQFVETVN

-814 QQTVQTHV
+814 QLTVQTHV

-830 KHQGGA
+830 KCQGSVQ
-836 RGSLGP
+836 GSLGP
-842 EEVRP
+842 EEIRS
-847 PALVLLL
+847 PALSLLS
-854 GALEGLSPVLRC
+854 GALESISPLLRC

-878 VGDPVFTVS
+878 VGDPGFTVS
-887 VSLLCFDRLKTARD
+887 VSLLCFDRLKTSRD
-901 AASRSGFALALGALH
+901 AASRSGYALALGALH

-923 SPQHLNTCL
+923 SPQHLSTCL

-947 QTWSLHSLAL
+947 QTWSLHSLSL

-967 THAEPS
+967 AHAEPS

-981 LAAPPTHPEVHR
+981 LSAPPTHPEVHY

-1014 AVVSGLR
+1014 AAVSGLR
-1021 STCLV
+1021 SSCLV
-1026 ACEVMQDSLDSV
+1026 GCEVMQASPDCL

-1057 VNLASLV
+1057 INLASLV
-1064 PALCAHLCSSSLCL
+1064 PALCEILLDYSLLANLCSSYLCL
-1078 RRAVG
+1078 RRAVV

-1089 AQLEAVEVC
+1089 VQREALEVSE
-1098 VHAVTLVKESP
+1098 HAVTLVKELP
-1109 RRERTQLDVTLK
+1109 RRDNTQLDVTIK

-1142 GDIQETLVHMMAS
+1142 KDIKETLVHMMTS

-1177 DCRAPPEARQE
+1177 DFRAPVEASQE
-1188 DEEAEPAR
+1188 EEEADPSR
-1196 DDDSSVFKAGPES
+1196 DDDSSAFRARPES

-1220 RRFAVECV
+1220 RRFAMECV
-1228 CRIVAQCETADP
+1228 CRIIAQCETADP
-1240 AHFDTALAQ
+1240 AHFDMSLAQ

-1319 AALRPAFSADA
+1319 AALRPAFTADA

-1372 VGGGGSGQLYNE
+1372 VGRDTCSHLYNE
-1384 AAATMETL
+1384 ATVTMETL
-1392 AVLKAWAEVLLVL
+1392 AVLKAWAEVY
-1405 LVPLVP
+1405 
-1411 LVPLAIHCFDRLVRL
+1411 I
-1426 MCLMPPPPDPPPL
+1426 
-1439 LLLLLLLSSSSCS
+1439 
-1452 SSSSSSSLSQVY
+1452 
-1464 VVAVQRS
+1464 VAVQRS
-1471 GQKERPDW
+1471 RPMESIGRS
-1479 TADLSFSSPLANHS
+1479 ADLSVSSLANDS
-1493 SGSESGGAGLLKLVQ
+1493 SSSESGGAGLLKLVQ

-1515 HLWLSALQDYGLLSL
+1515 RLWLAVLQDYALLTL

-1539 ETGGSFY
+1539 ATGGSFY
-1546 TAETVNQ
+1546 TAKTVNQ
-1553 ARAHYSSSWAPIL
+1553 ARAHYSSSWAPVL

-1577 FVMSDDTPVY
+1577 FVMSDDTPAN

-1598 NMGGGAKTPED
+1598 HTDSVGGAKSPED
-1609 VNAERLHLILG
+1609 INTDRLHLILG
-1620 ISVQFLCSPDDQ
+1620 ISVEFLCSPHSEDQ

-1638 CLRSLQALL
+1638 CLRALQALL
-1647 DVAWPRTRIGN
+1647 DVSWPRAKIGN
-1658 DQVLSVEL
+1658 DQALSVEL
-1666 LSVLHRLLV
+1666 LSVLHRLMV
-1675 TRESSC
+1675 TRESAS
-1681 VHLAVFDL
+1681 VQLAVLDL
-1689 LRRIITS
+1689 LQQIVTAA
-1696 SQELV
+1696 QEHV
-1701 RERRYSAEVDDGA
+1701 REKRHSAEVDDGA
-1714 SEKET
+1714 AEKET

-1760 LAGTSPTGPGGSVWS
+1760 LAGTSPTGLGGSVWS
-1775 LTDSDCQLVASAL
+1775 LTDSDCRLVASAL
-1788 CVLSELPSI
+1788 SVLSELPSV

-1802 SVSVLPT
+1802 SVSILPT
-1809 VLYLLLGVFREMV
+1809 VLYLLLGVLRELV
-1822 LQPSTHTGAPAAGSG
+1822 HQPITHTGAPVAGTG
-1837 PAAVVQS
+1837 GGAGLGVVVQA
-1844 ALRALKVVLTSPMSR
+1844 ALQALKSVLTSPMSR
-1859 QEKSRGAWSQL
+1859 QEKSRGAWNLL
-1870 LRAALSSLLGLWD
+1870 LRSALNTLLGLWD
-1883 ADPGGDHSSLLTAL
+1883 TGGSGCVVDQISLLTAL

-1911 EPLPALSLQRFRASM
+1911 EPLHALCLQRFTASM

-1931 LVVGRCHQLLTSLFQ
+1931 LVVSRCHQLLMSVFQ
-1946 APPTVAV
+1946 TQPTVAV
-1953 PYIRALGPPL
+1953 PYIQALGPPL
-1963 VRFLQK
+1963 VRFLQRA
-1969 VERSRPQSPEELVGV
+1969 ERSRPQSPEELLGV

-1990 MEALVQAADPSQRP
+1990 MEALVQAADESQRP
-2004 QLVAVLLPLLIS
+2004 QLVAIFLPLLIS

-2035 QAALRDLMRLGPQ
+2035 EAALKDLMRLGPQ
-2048 HSAVFRSLVSSAPP
+2048 HSAVFRSLIASSPH

-2068 AAVRGN
+2068 AAVKGN
-2074 QESLTAKA
+2074 QESLNAKA
-2082 RSSPAKSSPSIT
+2082 SGANPAARSTAKSSPSIT
-2094 LKTHFL
+2094 LKTNFL

>member
-8 LLNEEACSQLGEH
+8 LLNEEACGQLGEH
-21 QRAAF
+21 QRAEF
-26 VFEWLNHLKKLLPAA
+26 IFEWLNHLKKLLPAA
-41 ERDDVRRNQRR
+41 DRADIKHNQRR
-52 LVEQLCGV
+52 LADQLWSV
-60 LIGSPGPPTRWLLA
+60 LTGSPGPPTRWLLA
-74 HCLALLYNLG
+74 HCLALLYRLG
-84 DPVTAALSVDR
+84 DPVASSLLVDR

-109 LPTRLAAVACLG
+109 LPTRLAAIACLG
-121 AMFQQ
+121 ALFEQ
-126 LGWRLAGSFR
+126 LGRMLAGSFK
-136 DSLTNLLKAM
+136 DTLTNLLKAM
-146 KSAESQGRYEIMKC
+146 KSAESQGRYEIMLS

-172 APCHRDV
+172 VPCHRDI

-184 TCLVDRSM
+184 TCLTDRSM

-205 QREAVFLW
+205 QREAAFLW

-220 ASLCF
+220 ATLCF
-225 RAFDGSNPSVRVSV
+225 RAFEGSNYSVRVSV
-239 ARLLGTLLAAA
+239 ATLLGTLLAAA
-250 VEPRQPAASPRQRG
+250 VEPRQTTAAPRPGGRG
-264 RSSLEEAMDLL
+264 RSSLEEVMDLL

-301 KEVRI
+301 KDIRI

-311 CVVFTSLLGGS
+311 CVVFVSTLGAS
-322 WLESNFPSFLSLL
+322 WLEVNFPSFLSLL
-335 MDLASH
+335 MELASH
-341 GRATQTAGDAAM
+341 GRATQTPGDAVV

-358 SFVLRSTLGCL
+358 SFILRSTLGSL

-376 DAAKHICLA
+376 NAAKQLCLA
-385 VATQQRAVDSLTE
+385 VAAQKRAIDAALAD
-398 GNMESKSSLDVS
+398 GNVETRVSSADVS
-410 ASQQLVCCLLELGAL
+410 ASQHVLVCCLLELGGL
-425 IQGLGSTATPL
+425 IQGLGSTAAPL
-436 LTDSSPGLLDTV
+436 LTDSGTALLDTV
-448 VSVLLHPA
+448 ISVLLHPMA
-456 SSASLA
+456 SASLA
-462 AAWCLRCVAV
+462 AAWCLRCVAT
-472 AMPSQG
+472 AMPSQC
-478 SPLLDRCTERL
+478 SSLLDRCAERL
-489 VTLKSSPEAVAGY
+489 VALKSSPEAVAGY
-502 GAAVAALVAAVQHCP
+502 GAAVAALVAAAQHCP
-517 LGIPHTKGMLVLGL
+517 LGIPHTKGMVVLGL

-544 ISLQRTQAGWLLV
+544 ISLQRSQAGWLLV
-557 SSLLT
+557 SSLIT

-568 EHHLSR
+568 EHLLSR

-628 DDIIGRLLTPL
+628 DDIISRLLTPL
-639 ACAVALLTK
+639 ACAVALLTR
-648 LPALVRSYSGSVLR
+648 LPSLLRSYSSSVR
-662 WSLVYRLRVYELLA
+662 SWSLVYRLRVYELLA
-676 LLPPHTY
+676 VLPPHTY

-688 LVMNQLVWDLS
+688 LVMNQLVSDLS
-699 GQDNLNQPCSELLL
+699 GQDNLNQSCSELTL
-713 LPPLCHQDDLQLV
+713 LPPLCHRDDLTLV
-726 GPALHASD
+726 GPALHATD

-740 QLHSSIVGGASLD
+740 QLHGGGVGGGSLD

-758 LCEKSEEAPAPLPP
+758 LCEKTDEAPAPLPP
-772 PVALTAAA
+772 AVALTAAA
-780 ICLFGA
+780 ARLFGA
-786 LYPHVISAQRVKI
+786 LHPHIISAQRVKI
-799 LETFVETVN
+799 LEQFVETVK

-830 KHQGGA
+830 KHQGGV

-842 EEVRP
+842 EEVRS
-847 PALVLLL
+847 PALSLLS
-854 GALEGLSPVLRC
+854 GALESASPLLRC

-878 VGDPVFTVS
+878 VGDAGFTVS

-901 AASRSGFALALGALH
+901 AASCSGYALALGALY
-916 RYTGGIS
+916 RYTGGIG
-923 SPQHLNTCL
+923 SPQHLSTCL

-947 QTWSLHSLAL
+947 QTWSLHSLSL
-957 VVDLS
+957 MVDLS

-967 THAEPS
+967 AHAEPS

-981 LAAPPTHPEVHR
+981 LSAPPTHPEVHH

-1002 ITCLGPDLQGDG
+1002 ITCLGPDLQGEG
-1014 AVVSGLR
+1014 AAVSGLR
-1021 STCLV
+1021 SSCLV
-1026 ACEVMQDSLDSV
+1026 GCEVMQDGPDSL

-1052 FSPPH
+1052 FTPPH

-1064 PALCAHLCSSSLCL
+1064 PALCAHLCSSYLCL
-1078 RRAVG
+1078 RRAVV

-1089 AQLEAVEVC
+1089 VQREAVEVC
-1098 VHAVTLVKESP
+1098 EHAVTLVKELP
-1109 RRERTQLDVTLK
+1109 RRDNTQLDVTIK

-1142 GDIQETLVHMMAS
+1142 RDIQETLVHMMTS

-1177 DCRAPPEARQE
+1177 DCRAPVEARQE
-1188 DEEAEPAR
+1188 EEADPAR
-1196 DDDSSVFKAGPES
+1196 EEDDSSAFKARSES

-1220 RRFAVECV
+1220 RRFAMECV
-1228 CRIVAQCETADP
+1228 CRIIAQCETADP
-1240 AHFDTALAQ
+1240 AHFDMVLAQ

-1269 MAFMAATDHSDQ
+1269 MAFMAATDHSEQ

-1287 QTLLVIIRRFSAIP
+1287 QTLLVIIRRFSTIP

-1307 HVILEQYQANVG
+1307 HLILEQYQANVG
-1319 AALRPAFSADA
+1319 AALRPAFTADA

-1372 VGGGGSGQLYNE
+1372 AGRDTSGQLYNE

-1392 AVLKAWAEVLLVL
+1392 AVLKAWAEVY
-1405 LVPLVP
+1405 
-1411 LVPLAIHCFDRLVRL
+1411 I
-1426 MCLMPPPPDPPPL
+1426 
-1439 LLLLLLLSSSSCS
+1439 
-1452 SSSSSSSLSQVY
+1452 
-1464 VVAVQRS
+1464 VAVQRS
-1471 GQKERPDW
+1471 RQTESSDRTG
-1479 TADLSFSSPLANHS
+1479 DLSVSSSLANDG

-1515 HLWLSALQDYGLLSL
+1515 RLWLAALQDYALLTL

-1539 ETGGSFY
+1539 
-1546 TAETVNQ
+1546 
-1553 ARAHYSSSWAPIL
+1553 
-1566 HATSLWLHSTG
+1566 AT
-1577 FVMSDDTPVY
+1577 D
-1587 LSRPATPTSMG
+1587 
-1598 NMGGGAKTPED
+1598 
-1609 VNAERLHLILG
+1609 LILG
-1620 ISVQFLCSPDDQ
+1620 ISVEFLCSPHSDDQ

-1638 CLRSLQALL
+1638 CLRALQALL
-1647 DVAWPRTRIGN
+1647 DVSWPRAKIGN
-1658 DQVLSVEL
+1658 DQALSVEL
-1666 LSVLHRLLV
+1666 LSVLHRLMV
-1675 TRESSC
+1675 TRESAS
-1681 VHLAVFDL
+1681 VQLAVLEL
-1689 LRRIITS
+1689 LRQIVTAA
-1696 SQELV
+1696 QELV
-1701 RERRYSAEVDDGA
+1701 REKRHSAEVDDGA
-1714 SEKET
+1714 AEKET

-1760 LAGTSPTGPGGSVWS
+1760 LAGTSPTGAGGSVWS

-1788 CVLSELPSI
+1788 SVLSELPSV

-1802 SVSVLPT
+1802 SVSILPT
-1809 VLYLLLGVFREMV
+1809 VLYLLLGVLRE
-1822 LQPSTHTGAPAAGSG
+1822 LLQQPSTHTGAPAVAAAGSVG
-1837 PAAVVQS
+1837 GAGLGAVIQAALQ
-1844 ALRALKVVLTSPMSR
+1844 ALKSVVTSPMSR
-1859 QEKSRGAWSQL
+1859 QEKSRGAWKLL
-1870 LRAALSSLLGLWD
+1870 LRSALNTLLGLWD
-1883 ADPGGDHSSLLTAL
+1883 AGDGVVDQVSLLTAL

-1911 EPLPALSLQRFRASM
+1911 EPLHTLCLQRFTASM

-1931 LVVGRCHQLLTSLFQ
+1931 LVVSRCYQLLTSVFQ
-1946 APPTVAV
+1946 AQPAVAV
-1953 PYIRALGPPL
+1953 PYIQALGPPL
-1963 VRFLQK
+1963 VGFLQK
-1969 VERSRPQSPEELVGV
+1969 VERSRPQSPEELLGV

-1990 MEALVQAADPSQRP
+1990 MEALVQAADQTQRP

-2035 QAALRDLMRLGPQ
+2035 EAALKDLMRLGPQ
-2048 HSAVFRSLVSSAPP
+2048 HSAVFRSLIASSPH

-2068 AAVRGN
+2068 AAVKGN
-2074 QESLTAKA
+2074 QESLNAKA
-2082 RSSPAKSSPSIT
+2082 SGANLAAKSSPSIT
-2094 LKTHFL
+2094 LKTNFL

>member
-1 MERAHSL
+1 MEQAHSL

-21 QRAAF
+21 QRAEF
-26 VFEWLNHLKKLLPAA
+26 IFEWLNHLKKLLPATDRA
-41 ERDDVRRNQRR
+41 DIKHNQRR
-52 LVEQLCGV
+52 LIDQMSDI

-74 HCLALLYNLG
+74 HCLALLYRLG
-84 DPVTAALSVDR
+84 DSVPSSLLVER
-95 CNDIIRSRD
+95 CNDIICSKD

-109 LPTRLAAVACLG
+109 LPTRLAAIACLG
-121 AMFQQ
+121 ALFEQ
-126 LGWRLAGSFR
+126 LGRMLVGYFKDTLA
-136 DSLTNLLKAM
+136 NLLKAM
-146 KSAESQGRYEIMKC
+146 KSAESQGRYEIMLS
-160 LEKILRGLGVSA
+160 LERILRGLGVSA
-172 APCHRDV
+172 MPCYRDV

-184 TCLVDRSM
+184 TCLTDRSM
-192 AVRCAAAECLLEL
+192 AVRCAAAKCLLEL

-220 ASLCF
+220 ATLCF
-225 RAFDGSNPSVRVSV
+225 RAFEGSNYNVRVSV
-239 ARLLGTLLAAA
+239 AKLLGTLLAAA
-250 VEPRQPAASPRQRG
+250 VEPRQPIAAPKQGGRG
-264 RSSLEEAMDLL
+264 RTSLEEVMDLL
-275 SGGFLR
+275 SVGFLR

-289 SGDLLKGTSSVS
+289 SGDMLKGTSSVS
-301 KEVRI
+301 KDVRI

-311 CVVFTSLLGGS
+311 CVVFVSTLGSS
-322 WLESNFPSFLSLL
+322 WLEANSPAFLSLL
-335 MDLASH
+335 MELASH
-341 GRATQTAGDAAM
+341 GRATQTPGDAVV

-358 SFVLRSTLGCL
+358 SFILRSTLGSL

-376 DAAKHICLA
+376 NAAKQLCLA
-385 VATQQRAVDSLTE
+385 VAAQKRGIDAALTD
-398 GNMESKSSLDVS
+398 GNVETRVSSADVS
-410 ASQQLVCCLLELGAL
+410 ASQHVLVCCLLELGGL
-425 IQGLGSTATPL
+425 IQGLGSTAAPL
-436 LTDSSPGLLDTV
+436 LTDSSTALLDTV
-448 VSVLLHPA
+448 ISVLLHPTA
-456 SSASLA
+456 SACLA
-462 AAWCLRCVAV
+462 AAWCLRCVAM

-478 SPLLDRCTERL
+478 SLLLDRCSERL
-489 VTLKSSPEAVAGY
+489 VALKSSPEAVAGY
-502 GAAVAALVAAVQHCP
+502 GAAVAALVAAVQHGR
-517 LGIPHTKGMLVLGL
+517 LGIPHTKGMVVLGL

-557 SSLLT
+557 SSLIT

-603 VTLEG
+603 VTLGG

-628 DDIIGRLLTPL
+628 DDIISRLLTPL

-648 LPALVRSYSGSVLR
+648 LPALVRSYSSSVR
-662 WSLVYRLRVYELLA
+662 SWSVIYRLRVYELLA
-676 LLPPHTY
+676 LLPPHNY

-688 LVMNQLVWDLS
+688 LVMNQLVTDLS
-699 GQDNLNQPCSELLL
+699 GQDNLNQLCSELTL
-713 LPPLCHQDDLQLV
+713 LPPLCHHDDLPLV
-726 GPALHASD
+726 GPTLHDTD

-740 QLHSSIVGGASLD
+740 QLHGSSVGGGSLD

-758 LCEKSEEAPAPLPP
+758 LCERTYEAPAPLPP
-772 PVALTAAA
+772 PIALTAAA
-780 ICLFGA
+780 VRLFGV
-786 LYPHVISAQRVKI
+786 LFPHIISAQRVKI
-799 LETFVETVN
+799 LEQFVETVN

-814 QQTVQTHV
+814 QQTVRTHV

-830 KHQGGA
+830 KHQGGI

-842 EEVRP
+842 EEVRS
-847 PALVLLL
+847 PALSLLS
-854 GALEGLSPVLRC
+854 GSLESASPLLRC

-878 VGDPVFTVS
+878 VGDPGFTVS

-901 AASRSGFALALGALH
+901 AASRSGYALALGALY

-923 SPQHLNTCL
+923 SPQHLSTCL

-947 QTWSLHSLAL
+947 QTWSLHSLSL

-967 THAEPS
+967 AHAEPS

-981 LAAPPTHPEVHR
+981 LAAPPTHPEVHH

-1002 ITCLGPDLQGDG
+1002 ITCLGPDLQDEGS
-1014 AVVSGLR
+1014 AVSGLR
-1021 STCLV
+1021 SSCLV
-1026 ACEVMQDSLDSV
+1026 GCEVMQAGPECL

-1064 PALCAHLCSSSLCL
+1064 PALCANLCGSYLCL
-1078 RRAVG
+1078 RRAVV

-1089 AQLEAVEVC
+1089 VQREALEVSE
-1098 VHAVTLVKESP
+1098 HAVTLVKELP
-1109 RRERTQLDVTLK
+1109 RRDNTQLDVTIK

-1142 GDIQETLVHMMAS
+1142 NDIQETLVHMMAS

-1177 DCRAPPEARQE
+1177 DCQTPVEASQE
-1188 DEEAEPAR
+1188 DEEADPSR
-1196 DDDSSVFKAGPES
+1196 DDDSSAFRARSES

-1220 RRFAVECV
+1220 RRFAMECV
-1228 CRIVAQCETADP
+1228 CRIIAQCETADP
-1240 AHFDTALAQ
+1240 AHFDMALAQ

-1319 AALRPAFSADA
+1319 AALRPAFTADA

-1372 VGGGGSGQLYNE
+1372 AGRDTCSQLYNE
-1384 AAATMETL
+1384 ATATMETL
-1392 AVLKAWAEVLLVL
+1392 AVLKAWAEVY
-1405 LVPLVP
+1405 
-1411 LVPLAIHCFDRLVRL
+1411 I
-1426 MCLMPPPPDPPPL
+1426 
-1439 LLLLLLLSSSSCS
+1439 
-1452 SSSSSSSLSQVY
+1452 
-1464 VVAVQRS
+1464 VAVQRS
-1471 GQKERPDW
+1471 RQKE
-1479 TADLSFSSPLANHS
+1479 SSSLATEG
-1493 SGSESGGAGLLKLVQ
+1493 SGSDSGGAGLLNLVQ

-1515 HLWLSALQDYGLLSL
+1515 RLWLAALQDYALLTL
-1530 PQEYASQLP
+1530 PQEYTPQLP
-1539 ETGGSFY
+1539 ATGGSFY

-1577 FVMSDDTPVY
+1577 FVMSDDTPAN

-1598 NMGGGAKTPED
+1598 HTGSMGGAKSPED
-1609 VNAERLHLILG
+1609 INSDRLHLLLG
-1620 ISVQFLCSPDDQ
+1620 ISVEFLCSPHSEDQ

-1638 CLRSLQALL
+1638 CLRALQALL
-1647 DVAWPRTRIGN
+1647 DVPWPRTKIGN
-1658 DQVLSVEL
+1658 DQALSVEL
-1666 LSVLHRLLV
+1666 LSVLHRLMV
-1675 TRESSC
+1675 TRESVS
-1681 VHLAVFDL
+1681 VQLAVLDL
-1689 LRRIITS
+1689 LRQIVTAA
-1696 SQELV
+1696 QEHV
-1701 RERRYSAEVDDGA
+1701 REKRHSAEVDDGA
-1714 SEKET
+1714 AEKET

-1775 LTDSDCQLVASAL
+1775 LSDSDCQLVSSAL
-1788 CVLSELPSI
+1788 CVLSELPSV

-1802 SVSVLPT
+1802 SVSILPT
-1809 VLYLLLGVFREMV
+1809 VLYLLLGVLRELV
-1822 LQPSTHTGAPAAGSG
+1822 HQSSTHIANTGAPVAGSVG
-1837 PAAVVQS
+1837 GAGLGSVVQA
-1844 ALRALKVVLTSPMSR
+1844 ALQALKSVVTSPMSR
-1859 QEKSRGAWSQL
+1859 QEKSRGAWNLL
-1870 LRAALSSLLGLWD
+1870 LRSALNTLLRLWD
-1883 ADPGGDHSSLLTAL
+1883 SGDSVVDQISLLTAL

-1911 EPLPALSLQRFRASM
+1911 EPLHALCLQRFTASM

-1931 LVVGRCHQLLTSLFQ
+1931 LVVSRCYQLLTSVFQ
-1946 APPTVAV
+1946 APPGVAV
-1953 PYIRALGPPL
+1953 PYIQALGPPL

-1969 VERSRPQSPEELVGV
+1969 VERSRPQSPEELMGV
-1984 LEGVRA
+1984 LEAVRA
-1990 MEALVQAADPSQRP
+1990 MEALVQAADESQRP
-2004 QLVAVLLPLLIS
+2004 QLVAILLPLLIS

-2035 QAALRDLMRLGPQ
+2035 EAALKDLMRLGPQ
-2048 HSAVFRSLVSSAPP
+2048 HSAVFRSLIASSPH

-2068 AAVRGN
+2068 AAVKGN
-2074 QESLTAKA
+2074 QESLNAKA
-2082 RSSPAKSSPSIT
+2082 SSANAAARSTAKSSPSIT
-2094 LKTHFL
+2094 LKTNFL

>member
-8 LLNEEACSQLGEH
+8 LLNEEACGQLGEH
-21 QRAAF
+21 QRAEF
-26 VFEWLNHLKKLLPAA
+26 IFEWLNHLKKLLPATDRA
-41 ERDDVRRNQRR
+41 DIKHNQRR
-52 LVEQLCGV
+52 LIDQLSGV
-60 LIGSPGPPTRWLLA
+60 LIGSPGPPARWLLA
-74 HCLALLYNLG
+74 HCLALLYRLG
-84 DPVTAALSVDR
+84 DPVSASLMVDR
-95 CNDIIRSRD
+95 FNDIIRSKD

-109 LPTRLAAVACLG
+109 LPTRLAAIACLG
-121 AMFQQ
+121 ALFEQ
-126 LGWRLAGSFR
+126 LGRMIVGCFKDTLA
-136 DSLTNLLKAM
+136 NLLKAM
-146 KSAESQGRYEIMKC
+146 KSAESQGRYEIMLS
-160 LEKILRGLGVSA
+160 LEKILQGLGMSAVSS
-172 APCHRDV
+172 HRDV

-184 TCLVDRSM
+184 ACLTDRSM
-192 AVRCAAAECLLEL
+192 AVRCAAAKCLLEL

-220 ASLCF
+220 ATLCF
-225 RAFDGSNPSVRVSV
+225 RAFEGSNYNVRVSV
-239 ARLLGTLLAAA
+239 SQLLGTLLAAA
-250 VEPRQPAASPRQRG
+250 VEPRQPAAAPRLGGRG
-264 RSSLEEAMDLL
+264 RSSLEEVMDLL
-275 SGGFLR
+275 TGGFLR

-289 SGDLLKGTSSVS
+289 SGDMLKGTSSVG
-301 KEVRI
+301 KDVRI

-311 CVVFTSLLGGS
+311 CVVFVSTLGGS
-322 WLESNFPSFLSLL
+322 WLEANFPAFLSLL
-335 MDLASH
+335 MELASH
-341 GRATQTAGDAAM
+341 GRATQTTGDAVV

-358 SFVLRSTLGCL
+358 SFILRSTLGSL

-376 DAAKHICLA
+376 NAAKQLCLA
-385 VATQQRAVDSLTE
+385 VAAQKKAIDAALTD
-398 GNMESKSSLDVS
+398 GNVETRVSSADVS
-410 ASQQLVCCLLELGAL
+410 ASQHVLVCCLLELGGL
-425 IQGLGSTATPL
+425 IQGLGSTAAPL
-436 LTDSSPGLLDTV
+436 LTDSSTALLDTV
-448 VSVLLHPA
+448 ISVLLHPV

-462 AAWCLRCVAV
+462 AAWCLRCVAM

-478 SPLLDRCTERL
+478 SLLLDRCAERL
-489 VTLKSSPEAVAGY
+489 VALKSSPEAVAGY

-557 SSLLT
+557 SSLIT

-628 DDIIGRLLTPL
+628 DDVISRLLTPL

-648 LPALVRSYSGSVLR
+648 LPALLRSYGSSVRSWSV
-662 WSLVYRLRVYELLA
+662 VYRLRVYELLA

-688 LVMNQLVWDLS
+688 LVMNQLVSDLS
-699 GQDNLNQPCSELLL
+699 GQDNLNQPCSELTL
-713 LPPLCHQDDLQLV
+713 LPPLCHRDDLPLV
-726 GPALHASD
+726 GPALHDTD

-740 QLHSSIVGGASLD
+740 QLHGSSVGGGSLD

-758 LCEKSEEAPAPLPP
+758 LCERSDDAPAPLAP
-772 PVALTAAA
+772 PVALTAATVR
-780 ICLFGA
+780 LFGA
-786 LYPHVISAQRVKI
+786 LYPHIISAQRVKI
-799 LETFVETVN
+799 LEQFVDTVN

-830 KHQGGA
+830 KHQGGI

-842 EEVRP
+842 EEIRS
-847 PALVLLL
+847 PALSLLS
-854 GALEGLSPVLRC
+854 GALESVSPLLRC

-878 VGDPVFTVS
+878 VGDPGFTVS

-901 AASRSGFALALGALH
+901 AASRSGYALALGALY

-923 SPQHLNTCL
+923 SPQHLSTCL

-947 QTWSLHSLAL
+947 QTWSLHSLSL
-957 VVDLS
+957 VIDLS

-967 THAEPS
+967 AHAEPS

-981 LAAPPTHPEVHR
+981 LSAPPTHPEVHH

-1002 ITCLGPDLQGDG
+1002 VTCLGPDLQGEG
-1014 AVVSGLR
+1014 AAVSALR
-1021 STCLV
+1021 CSCLV
-1026 ACEVMQDSLDSV
+1026 GCGVMQGGPDCL
-1038 VQARAISCLQQLHM
+1038 VQARSISCLQQLHM

-1064 PALCAHLCSSSLCL
+1064 PALCEILLDYSTLAHLCSSYLCL
-1078 RRAVG
+1078 RRAVV

-1089 AQLEAVEVC
+1089 VQREALEVSE
-1098 VHAVTLVKESP
+1098 HAVTLVKELP
-1109 RRERTQLDVTLK
+1109 RRDNTQLDVTIK

-1132 LDRESDPGLR
+1132 LDRESDLGLR
-1142 GDIQETLVHMMAS
+1142 RDIQETLVHMMAS

-1177 DCRAPPEARQE
+1177 DCLAPVEASQE
-1188 DEEAEPAR
+1188 DEEADSTR
-1196 DDDSSVFKAGPES
+1196 DDDSSAFRAQSES
-1209 GGPFTALRWAT
+1209 SGPFTALRWAT
-1220 RRFAVECV
+1220 RRFAMECV
-1228 CRIVAQCETADP
+1228 CRIIAQCETADP
-1240 AHFDTALAQ
+1240 AHFDMALAQ

-1287 QTLLVIIRRFSAIP
+1287 QTLLVIIRRFSDIP

-1372 VGGGGSGQLYNE
+1372 AGRDMPGQVYNE
-1384 AAATMETL
+1384 ATTTMETL
-1392 AVLKAWAEVLLVL
+1392 AVLKAWAEVY
-1405 LVPLVP
+1405 
-1411 LVPLAIHCFDRLVRL
+1411 I
-1426 MCLMPPPPDPPPL
+1426 
-1439 LLLLLLLSSSSCS
+1439 
-1452 SSSSSSSLSQVY
+1452 
-1464 VVAVQRS
+1464 VAVESSR
-1471 GQKERPDW
+1471 QKESPGRP
-1479 TADLSFSSPLANHS
+1479 ADLSVSSPANDS

-1515 HLWLSALQDYGLLSL
+1515 RLWLAALQDYALLTL
-1530 PQEYASQLP
+1530 PQEYESQLP
-1539 ETGGSFY
+1539 ATGGSFY
-1546 TAETVNQ
+1546 TAETLKQ
-1553 ARAHYSSSWAPIL
+1553 ARAHYTSSWAPIL

-1577 FVMSDDTPVY
+1577 FVVADDSPAN
-1587 LSRPATPTSMG
+1587 LSRPATPTTMG
-1598 NMGGGAKTPED
+1598 HTGSVGGAKSPED
-1609 VNAERLHLILG
+1609 INSDRLHLILG
-1620 ISVQFLCSPDDQ
+1620 ISVEFLCSPHSENQ

-1638 CLRSLQALL
+1638 CLRALQALL
-1647 DVAWPRTRIGN
+1647 DVSWPRAKIGN
-1658 DQVLSVEL
+1658 DQALSVEL
-1666 LSVLHRLLV
+1666 LSVLHRLMV
-1675 TRESSC
+1675 TRESES
-1681 VHLAVFDL
+1681 VQLAVLDL
-1689 LRRIITS
+1689 LRQIVTAA
-1696 SQELV
+1696 QEHV
-1701 RERRYSAEVDDGA
+1701 REKRHSAEVDDGA
-1714 SEKET
+1714 AEKET

-1775 LTDSDCQLVASAL
+1775 LTDSDCRLVASAL
-1788 CVLSELPSI
+1788 CVLSELPSV

-1802 SVSVLPT
+1802 SVSILPT
-1809 VLYLLLGVFREMV
+1809 VLYLLLGVLRELV
-1822 LQPSTHTGAPAAGSG
+1822 HQPSSQTGAPVAGSVG
-1837 PAAVVQS
+1837 GAGLGAVVQA
-1844 ALRALKVVLTSPMSR
+1844 ALQALKCVVTSPMSR
-1859 QEKSRGAWSQL
+1859 QEKSRGAWNLL
-1870 LRAALSSLLGLWD
+1870 LRSALNTLLGLWD
-1883 ADPGGDHSSLLTAL
+1883 AGDLVVDQVSLLTAL

-1911 EPLPALSLQRFRASM
+1911 EPLHTLSLQRFTTSM
-1926 DAKDP
+1926 EAKDP
-1931 LVVGRCHQLLTSLFQ
+1931 LVVSRCYQLLTSVFQ

-1953 PYIRALGPPL
+1953 PYIQALGPPL
-1963 VRFLQK
+1963 VRFLQR
-1969 VERSRPQSPEELVGV
+1969 VERSRPQSAEELVGV
-1984 LEGVRA
+1984 LDGVRA
-1990 MEALVQAADPSQRP
+1990 LEALIQAADESQRP
-2004 QLVAVLLPLLIS
+2004 QLVAILLPLLIS

-2035 QAALRDLMRLGPQ
+2035 EAALKDLMRLGPQ
-2048 HSAVFRSLVSSAPP
+2048 HSAVFRSLIASSPH

-2068 AAVRGN
+2068 AAVKGN
-2074 QESLTAKA
+2074 QESLIAKA
-2082 RSSPAKSSPSIT
+2082 SSANPRSSAKSSPSIT
-2094 LKTHFL
+2094 LKTNFL

>member
-1 MERAHSL
+1 MEQAHSL

-21 QRAAF
+21 QRAEF
-26 VFEWLNHLKKLLPAA
+26 IFEWLNHLKKLLPATDRA
-41 ERDDVRRNQRR
+41 DIKHNQRR
-52 LVEQLCGV
+52 LIDQMSDI

-74 HCLALLYNLG
+74 HCLALLYRLG
-84 DPVTAALSVDR
+84 DSVPSSLLVER
-95 CNDIIRSRD
+95 CNDIICSKD

-109 LPTRLAAVACLG
+109 LPTRLAAIACLG
-121 AMFQQ
+121 ALFEQ
-126 LGWRLAGSFR
+126 LGRMLVGYFKDTLA
-136 DSLTNLLKAM
+136 NLLKAM
-146 KSAESQGRYEIMKC
+146 KSAESQGRYEIMLS
-160 LEKILRGLGVSA
+160 LERILRGLGVSA
-172 APCHRDV
+172 MPCYRDV

-184 TCLVDRSM
+184 TCLTDRSM
-192 AVRCAAAECLLEL
+192 AVRCAAAKCLLEL

-220 ASLCF
+220 ATLCF
-225 RAFDGSNPSVRVSV
+225 RAFEGSNYNVRVSV
-239 ARLLGTLLAAA
+239 AKLLGTLLAAA
-250 VEPRQPAASPRQRG
+250 VEPRQPIAAPKQGGRG
-264 RSSLEEAMDLL
+264 RTSLEEVMDLL
-275 SGGFLR
+275 SVGFLR

-289 SGDLLKGTSSVS
+289 SGDMLKGTSSVS
-301 KEVRI
+301 KDVRI

-311 CVVFTSLLGGS
+311 CVVFVSTLGSS
-322 WLESNFPSFLSLL
+322 WLEANSPAFLSLL
-335 MDLASH
+335 MELASH
-341 GRATQTAGDAAM
+341 GRATQTPGDAVV

-358 SFVLRSTLGCL
+358 SFILRSTLGSL

-376 DAAKHICLA
+376 NAAKQLCLA
-385 VATQQRAVDSLTE
+385 VAAQKRGIDAALTD
-398 GNMESKSSLDVS
+398 GNVETRVSSADVS
-410 ASQQLVCCLLELGAL
+410 ASQHVLVCCLLELGGL
-425 IQGLGSTATPL
+425 IQGLGSTAAPL
-436 LTDSSPGLLDTV
+436 LTDSSTALLDTV
-448 VSVLLHPA
+448 ISVLLHPTA
-456 SSASLA
+456 SACLA
-462 AAWCLRCVAV
+462 AAWCLRCVAM

-478 SPLLDRCTERL
+478 SLLLDRCSERL
-489 VTLKSSPEAVAGY
+489 VALKSSPEAVAGY
-502 GAAVAALVAAVQHCP
+502 GAAVAALVAAVQHGR
-517 LGIPHTKGMLVLGL
+517 LGIPHTKGMVVLGL

-557 SSLLT
+557 SSLIT

-603 VTLEG
+603 VTLGG

-628 DDIIGRLLTPL
+628 DDIISRLLTPL

-648 LPALVRSYSGSVLR
+648 LPALVRSYSSSVR
-662 WSLVYRLRVYELLA
+662 SWSVIYRLRVYELLA
-676 LLPPHTY
+676 LLPPHNY

-688 LVMNQLVWDLS
+688 LVMNQLVTDLS
-699 GQDNLNQPCSELLL
+699 GQDNLNQLCSELTL
-713 LPPLCHQDDLQLV
+713 LPPLCHHDDLPLV
-726 GPALHASD
+726 GPTLHDTD

-740 QLHSSIVGGASLD
+740 QLHGSSVGGGSLD

-758 LCEKSEEAPAPLPP
+758 LCERTYEAPAPLPP
-772 PVALTAAA
+772 PIALTAAA
-780 ICLFGA
+780 VRLFGV
-786 LYPHVISAQRVKI
+786 LFPHIISAQRVKI
-799 LETFVETVN
+799 LEQFVETVN

-814 QQTVQTHV
+814 QQTVRTHV

-830 KHQGGA
+830 KHQGGI

-842 EEVRP
+842 EEVRS
-847 PALVLLL
+847 PALSLLS
-854 GALEGLSPVLRC
+854 GSLESASPLLRC

-878 VGDPVFTVS
+878 VGDPGFTVS

-901 AASRSGFALALGALH
+901 AASRSGYALALGALY

-923 SPQHLNTCL
+923 SPQHLSTCL

-947 QTWSLHSLAL
+947 QTWSLHSLSL

-967 THAEPS
+967 AHAEPS

-981 LAAPPTHPEVHR
+981 LAAPPTHPEVHH

-1002 ITCLGPDLQGDG
+1002 ITCLGPDLQDEGS
-1014 AVVSGLR
+1014 AVSGLR
-1021 STCLV
+1021 SSCLV
-1026 ACEVMQDSLDSV
+1026 GCEVMQAGPECL

-1064 PALCAHLCSSSLCL
+1064 PALCEILLDYSMLANLCGSYLCL
-1078 RRAVG
+1078 RRAVV

-1089 AQLEAVEVC
+1089 VQREALEVSE
-1098 VHAVTLVKESP
+1098 HAVTLVKELP
-1109 RRERTQLDVTLK
+1109 RRDNTQLDVTIK

-1142 GDIQETLVHMMAS
+1142 NDIQETLVHMMAS

-1177 DCRAPPEARQE
+1177 DCQTPVEASQE
-1188 DEEAEPAR
+1188 DEEADPSR
-1196 DDDSSVFKAGPES
+1196 DDDSSAFRARSES

-1220 RRFAVECV
+1220 RRFAMECV
-1228 CRIVAQCETADP
+1228 CRIIAQCETADP
-1240 AHFDTALAQ
+1240 AHFDMALAQ

-1319 AALRPAFSADA
+1319 AALRPAFTADA

-1372 VGGGGSGQLYNE
+1372 AGRDTCSQLYNE
-1384 AAATMETL
+1384 ATATMETL
-1392 AVLKAWAEVLLVL
+1392 AVLKAWAEVY
-1405 LVPLVP
+1405 
-1411 LVPLAIHCFDRLVRL
+1411 I
-1426 MCLMPPPPDPPPL
+1426 
-1439 LLLLLLLSSSSCS
+1439 
-1452 SSSSSSSLSQVY
+1452 
-1464 VVAVQRS
+1464 VAVQRS
-1471 GQKERPDW
+1471 RQKE
-1479 TADLSFSSPLANHS
+1479 SSSLATEG
-1493 SGSESGGAGLLKLVQ
+1493 SGSDSGGAGLLNLVQ

-1515 HLWLSALQDYGLLSL
+1515 RLWLAALQDYALLTL
-1530 PQEYASQLP
+1530 PQEYTPQLP
-1539 ETGGSFY
+1539 ATGGSFY

-1577 FVMSDDTPVY
+1577 FVMSDDTPAN

-1598 NMGGGAKTPED
+1598 HTGSMGGAKSPED
-1609 VNAERLHLILG
+1609 INSDRLHLLLG
-1620 ISVQFLCSPDDQ
+1620 ISVEFLCSPHSEDQ

-1638 CLRSLQALL
+1638 CLRALQALL
-1647 DVAWPRTRIGN
+1647 DVPWPRTKIGN
-1658 DQVLSVEL
+1658 DQALSVEL
-1666 LSVLHRLLV
+1666 LSVLHRLMV
-1675 TRESSC
+1675 TRESVS
-1681 VHLAVFDL
+1681 VQLAVLDL
-1689 LRRIITS
+1689 LRQIVTAA
-1696 SQELV
+1696 QEHV
-1701 RERRYSAEVDDGA
+1701 REKRHSAEVDDGA
-1714 SEKET
+1714 AEKET

-1775 LTDSDCQLVASAL
+1775 LSDSDCQLVSSAL
-1788 CVLSELPSI
+1788 CVLSELPSV

-1802 SVSVLPT
+1802 SVSILPT
-1809 VLYLLLGVFREMV
+1809 VLYLLLGVLRELV
-1822 LQPSTHTGAPAAGSG
+1822 HQSSTHIANTGAPVAGSVG
-1837 PAAVVQS
+1837 GAGLGSVVQA
-1844 ALRALKVVLTSPMSR
+1844 ALQALKSVVTSPMSR
-1859 QEKSRGAWSQL
+1859 QEKSRGAWNLL
-1870 LRAALSSLLGLWD
+1870 LRSALNTLLRLWD
-1883 ADPGGDHSSLLTAL
+1883 SGDSVVDQISLLTAL

-1911 EPLPALSLQRFRASM
+1911 EPLHALCLQRFTASM

-1931 LVVGRCHQLLTSLFQ
+1931 LVVSRCYQLLTSVFQ
-1946 APPTVAV
+1946 APPGVAV
-1953 PYIRALGPPL
+1953 PYIQALGPPL

-1969 VERSRPQSPEELVGV
+1969 VERSRPQSPEELMGV
-1984 LEGVRA
+1984 LEAVRA
-1990 MEALVQAADPSQRP
+1990 MEALVQAADESQRP
-2004 QLVAVLLPLLIS
+2004 QLVAILLPLLIS

-2035 QAALRDLMRLGPQ
+2035 EAALKDLMRLGPQ
-2048 HSAVFRSLVSSAPP
+2048 HSAVFRSLIASSPH

-2068 AAVRGN
+2068 AAVKGN
-2074 QESLTAKA
+2074 QESLNAKA
-2082 RSSPAKSSPSIT
+2082 SSANAAARSTAKSSPSIT
-2094 LKTHFL
+2094 LKTNFL

>member
-1 MERAHSL
+1 MERAHTL

-21 QRAAF
+21 QRAEF
-26 VFEWLNHLKKLLPAA
+26 IFEWLNHLKKLLPATDRA
-41 ERDDVRRNQRR
+41 DIKQNQRR
-52 LVEQLCGV
+52 LSEQLSGV
-60 LIGSPGPPTRWLLA
+60 LVGSPGPPTRWLLA
-74 HCLALLYNLG
+74 HCLALLYRLG
-84 DPVTAALSVDR
+84 DTVPSSLLVDR
-95 CNDIIRSRD
+95 CNDIIRSKD

-121 AMFQQ
+121 ALFEQ
-126 LGWRLAGSFR
+126 LGRMLVGCFKETLA
-136 DSLTNLLKAM
+136 NLLKAM
-146 KSAESQGRYEIMKC
+146 KSAESQGRYEIMLS

-172 APCHRDV
+172 VQCHRDV

-184 TCLVDRSM
+184 TCLTDRSM
-192 AVRCAAAECLLEL
+192 AVRCAAAKCLLEL
-205 QREAVFLW
+205 QREAAFLW

-220 ASLCF
+220 ATLCF
-225 RAFDGSNPSVRVSV
+225 RAFEGSNYNVRVSV
-239 ARLLGTLLAAA
+239 SKLLGTLLAAA
-250 VEPRQPAASPRQRG
+250 VEPRQNTAPRPSGRG
-264 RSSLEEAMDLL
+264 RSSLEEVMDLL

-289 SGDLLKGTSSVS
+289 SGDMLKGTSSVS
-301 KEVRI
+301 KDVRI

-311 CVVFTSLLGGS
+311 CVVLVSTLGGS
-322 WLESNFPSFLSLL
+322 WLEANLPAFLSLL
-335 MDLASH
+335 MELASH
-341 GRATQTAGDAAM
+341 SRATQTPGDAAV

-358 SFVLRSTLGCL
+358 SFILRSTLGSL

-376 DAAKHICLA
+376 NAAKQLCLA
-385 VATQQRAVDSLTE
+385 VSAQKRAIDAALTD
-398 GNMESKSSLDVS
+398 GNVETRVSSADVS
-410 ASQQLVCCLLELGAL
+410 ASQHVLVCCLLELGAL
-425 IQGLGSTATPL
+425 VRGLGSTAAPL
-436 LTDSSPGLLDTV
+436 LTDTLLDTV
-448 VSVLLHPA
+448 VSVLLHPVA
-456 SSASLA
+456 SARLA
-462 AAWCLRCVAV
+462 AAWCLRCVAM

-478 SPLLDRCTERL
+478 SLLLDRCAERL
-489 VTLKSSPEAVAGY
+489 VALKSSPEAVAGY
-502 GAAVAALVAAVQHCP
+502 GAAVAALVASVQHCP
-517 LGIPHTKGMLVLGL
+517 LGIPHTKGMMVLSL

-557 SSLLT
+557 SSLIT

-628 DDIIGRLLTPL
+628 DDIISRLLTPL

-648 LPALVRSYSGSVLR
+648 SVHFTSCAEYMNTHL
-662 WSLVYRLRVYELLA
+662 SLTVLFIIMIYVILLSA
-676 LLPPHTY
+676 RPV
-683 QESFG
+683 ESFG
-688 LVMNQLVWDLS
+688 LVMNQLVTDLS
-699 GQDNLNQPCSELLL
+699 GQDNLNHPCSELTL
-713 LPPLCHQDDLQLV
+713 LPPLCHHDDLLLV
-726 GPALHASD
+726 GAALHDTD

-740 QLHSSIVGGASLD
+740 QLHGSSVGGGSLD

-758 LCEKSEEAPAPLPP
+758 LCERRDEAPAPLPP

-780 ICLFGA
+780 VCLFGS
-786 LYPHVISAQRVKI
+786 LYPHIISAQRVKI
-799 LETFVETVN
+799 LEQFVETVN

-814 QQTVQTHV
+814 QQSVQTHV

-830 KHQGGA
+830 KHQGGI
-836 RGSLGP
+836 RGPLGP
-842 EEVRP
+842 EEVRS
-847 PALVLLL
+847 PALSLLM
-854 GALEGLSPVLRC
+854 GALESGSPLLRC

-878 VGDPVFTVS
+878 VGDPGFTVS
-887 VSLLCFDRLKTARD
+887 VSLLCFDRMKTARD
-901 AASRSGFALALGALH
+901 AASRSGYALALGALY

-923 SPQHLNTCL
+923 SPQHLSTCL

-947 QTWSLHSLAL
+947 QTWSLHSLSL

-967 THAEPS
+967 AHAEPS

-981 LAAPPTHPEVHR
+981 LSAPPTHPEVHH
-993 SLGRCLHAL
+993 SLGRCLHGL
-1002 ITCLGPDLQGDG
+1002 ITCLGPDLQGEG
-1014 AVVSGLR
+1014 AAVSALR
-1021 STCLV
+1021 SSCLV
-1026 ACEVMQDSLDSV
+1026 GCSVMQAGPDCL
-1038 VQARAISCLQQLHM
+1038 VQARSISCLQQLHM

-1064 PALCAHLCSSSLCL
+1064 PALCEILLDYSLLANLCSSYLCL
-1078 RRAVG
+1078 RRAVV

-1089 AQLEAVEVC
+1089 VQREALEVSE
-1098 VHAVTLVKESP
+1098 HAVTLVKELP
-1109 RRERTQLDVTLK
+1109 RRENTQLDVTIK

-1142 GDIQETLVHMMAS
+1142 RDIQETLVHMMAS

-1177 DCRAPPEARQE
+1177 DSLAPVEARQE
-1188 DEEAEPAR
+1188 DEEADPAR
-1196 DDDSSVFKAGPES
+1196 DDDSSAFRARSES
-1209 GGPFTALRWAT
+1209 SGPFTALRWAT
-1220 RRFAVECV
+1220 RRFAMECV
-1228 CRIVAQCETADP
+1228 CRIIAQCETSDP
-1240 AHFDTALAQ
+1240 AHFDMVLAQ

-1319 AALRPAFSADA
+1319 AALRPAFTADA
-1330 PPDVTA
+1330 SPDITA

-1372 VGGGGSGQLYNE
+1372 AGRDTSSQLYNE
-1384 AAATMETL
+1384 ATATMETL
-1392 AVLKAWAEVLLVL
+1392 AVLKAWAEVY
-1405 LVPLVP
+1405 
-1411 LVPLAIHCFDRLVRL
+1411 I
-1426 MCLMPPPPDPPPL
+1426 
-1439 LLLLLLLSSSSCS
+1439 
-1452 SSSSSSSLSQVY
+1452 
-1464 VVAVQRS
+1464 VAVQRS
-1471 GQKERPDW
+1471 RQTESPGSM
-1479 TADLSFSSPLANHS
+1479 ADMSLSSPANDS
-1493 SGSESGGAGLLKLVQ
+1493 SGPESGGAGLLKLVQ

-1515 HLWLSALQDYGLLSL
+1515 RLWLAALQDYALLTL

-1539 ETGGSFY
+1539 ATGGSFY
-1546 TAETVNQ
+1546 TAETLNQ

-1577 FVMSDDTPVY
+1577 FVMADDTPAS

-1598 NMGGGAKTPED
+1598 HTGSVGGAKSPED
-1609 VNAERLHLILG
+1609 ISSDRLHLILG
-1620 ISVQFLCSPDDQ
+1620 ISVEFLCSPHSEDQ

-1638 CLRSLQALL
+1638 CLRALQALL
-1647 DVAWPRTRIGN
+1647 DVSWPRAKIGN
-1658 DQVLSVEL
+1658 DQALSVEL
-1666 LSVLHRLLV
+1666 LSVLHRLMV
-1675 TRESSC
+1675 TRES
-1681 VHLAVFDL
+1681 VPVQLAVLDL
-1689 LRRIITS
+1689 LRQIVTAA
-1696 SQELV
+1696 QEHV
-1701 RERRYSAEVDDGA
+1701 REKRHSAEVDDGA
-1714 SEKET
+1714 AEKET

-1775 LTDSDCQLVASAL
+1775 LTDSDCQLVSSAVF
-1788 CVLSELPSI
+1788 VLSELPSV

-1802 SVSVLPT
+1802 SVSILPT
-1809 VLYLLLGVFREMV
+1809 VLYLLLGVLRELVHLPTGGAGLSSVVQAV
-1822 LQPSTHTGAPAAGSG
+1822 LQ
-1837 PAAVVQS
+1837 
-1844 ALRALKVVLTSPMSR
+1844 ALKSVVTSPMSR
-1859 QEKSRGAWSQL
+1859 QEKSRGAWNLL
-1870 LRAALSSLLGLWD
+1870 LRSALNTLLGLWD
-1883 ADPGGDHSSLLTAL
+1883 AADGTVDRVSLLTAL

-1911 EPLPALSLQRFRASM
+1911 EPLHALCLQRFTASM

-1931 LVVGRCHQLLTSLFQ
+1931 QT
-1946 APPTVAV
+1946 
-1953 PYIRALGPPL
+1953 
-1963 VRFLQK
+1963 
-1969 VERSRPQSPEELVGV
+1969 VERSRPQSQEELTGV

-1990 MEALVQAADPSQRP
+1990 LEAVVQAADETQRP

-2021 NALGSAPAASRSLH
+2021 NALGSAPAVSRSLH
-2035 QAALRDLMRLGPQ
+2035 EAALKDLMRLGPQ
-2048 HSAVFRSLVSSAPP
+2048 HSAVFRSLIASSPH

-2068 AAVRGN
+2068 AAVKGN
-2074 QESLTAKA
+2074 QESLNAKA
-2082 RSSPAKSSPSIT
+2082 SSANAAARSAAKSSPSIT
-2094 LKTHFL
+2094 LKTNFL

>member
-8 LLNEEACSQLGEH
+8 LLNEEVCSQLGEH
-21 QRAAF
+21 QRAEF
-26 VFEWLNHLKKLLPAA
+26 IFEWLNHLKKLLPAT
-41 ERDDVRRNQRR
+41 ERADIKQNQRR
-52 LVEQLCGV
+52 LNEQLSGI

-74 HCLALLYNLG
+74 HCLALLYRLG
-84 DPVTAALSVDR
+84 DPITSSLLVDR
-95 CNDIIRSRD
+95 CNDIIRSKD

-109 LPTRLAAVACLG
+109 LPTRLAAIACLG
-121 AMFQQ
+121 ALFEQ
-126 LGWRLAGSFR
+126 LGRMLIGSFK
-136 DSLTNLLKAM
+136 DTLSNLLKAM
-146 KSAESQGRYEIMKC
+146 KSAESQGRFEIMLS

-172 APCHRDV
+172 MPCHRDV

-184 TCLVDRSM
+184 TCLTDRSM
-192 AVRCAAAECLLEL
+192 AVRCAAAKCLLEL
-205 QREAVFLW
+205 QREAAFLW

-220 ASLCF
+220 ATLCF
-225 RAFDGSNPSVRVSV
+225 RAFEGSSYSVRVSV
-239 ARLLGTLLAAA
+239 AKLLGTLLAAA
-250 VEPRQPAASPRQRG
+250 VEPRQPTAPRQGGRG
-264 RSSLEEAMDLL
+264 RSSLEEVMDLL

-289 SGDLLKGTSSVS
+289 SGDMLKGTSSVS
-301 KEVRI
+301 KDIRI

-311 CVVFTSLLGGS
+311 CVVFVSTLGGS
-322 WLESNFPSFLSLL
+322 WLEANFPAFLSLL
-335 MDLASH
+335 MELASH
-341 GRATQTAGDAAM
+341 SRATQTQGDAVV

-358 SFVLRSTLGCL
+358 SFILRSTLGSL

-376 DAAKHICLA
+376 NAAKQLCLA
-385 VATQQRAVDSLTE
+385 VASQKRAIDAALTD
-398 GNMESKSSLDVS
+398 GNVETRVSSADVS
-410 ASQQLVCCLLELGAL
+410 ASQHVLVCCLLELGGL
-425 IQGLGSTATPL
+425 IQGLGSTAAPL
-436 LTDSSPGLLDTV
+436 LTDSSTALLDTV
-448 VSVLLHPA
+448 ISVLLHPA
-456 SSASLA
+456 ASACLA
-462 AAWCLRCVAV
+462 AAWCLRCVAT
-472 AMPSQG
+472 AMPSQC
-478 SPLLDRCTERL
+478 SLLLDRCAERL
-489 VTLKSSPEAVAGY
+489 VALKSSPEAVAGY

-517 LGIPHTKGMLVLGL
+517 LGIPHTKGTVVLGL

-544 ISLQRTQAGWLLV
+544 ISVQRTQAGWLLV
-557 SSLLT
+557 SSLIT

-608 RAGALCA
+608 RAGALFA
-615 MKNLLL
+615 MKNLVL

-628 DDIIGRLLTPL
+628 DDIISRLLTPL
-639 ACAVALLTK
+639 ACAVALLTR
-648 LPALVRSYSGSVLR
+648 LPALLRSYGSSVRS
-662 WSLVYRLRVYELLA
+662 WSIIYRLRVYELLA
-676 LLPPHTY
+676 ELPPHNY

-688 LVMNQLVWDLS
+688 LVMNQLVSDLS
-699 GQDNLNQPCSELLL
+699 GQDNLNQPCSEVTL
-713 LPPLCHQDDLQLV
+713 LPPLCHHDDLPLV
-726 GPALHASD
+726 GPALHDTD

-740 QLHSSIVGGASLD
+740 QLHGSSVGGGSLD

-758 LCEKSEEAPAPLPP
+758 LCEKSDEAPAPLPP
-772 PVALTAAA
+772 PVALTATA
-780 ICLFGA
+780 IRLFGV
-786 LYPHVISAQRVKI
+786 LYPHIISAQRVKI
-799 LETFVETVN
+799 LEQFVETVN

-814 QQTVQTHV
+814 QQTIQTHV

-830 KHQGGA
+830 KHQGGI

-842 EEVRP
+842 EEVRS
-847 PALVLLL
+847 PALSLLS
-854 GALEGLSPVLRC
+854 GALESASPLLRC

-878 VGDPVFTVS
+878 VGDPGFTVS

-901 AASRSGFALALGALH
+901 AASRSGYALALGALY

-923 SPQHLNTCL
+923 SPQHLSTCL

-947 QTWSLHSLAL
+947 QTWSLHSLSL

-981 LAAPPTHPEVHR
+981 LSAPPTHPEVHH
-993 SLGRCLHAL
+993 SLGRCLHTL
-1002 ITCLGPDLQGDG
+1002 ITCLGPDLQGEG
-1014 AVVSGLR
+1014 VAVSGLR
-1021 STCLV
+1021 SSCLV
-1026 ACEVMQDSLDSV
+1026 GCGVMQDGPDCL

-1064 PALCAHLCSSSLCL
+1064 PALCEILLDYSTLAHLCSSYLCL
-1078 RRAVG
+1078 RRAVV

-1089 AQLEAVEVC
+1089 VQREAVEVSE
-1098 VHAVTLVKESP
+1098 HAVTLVKELP
-1109 RRERTQLDVTLK
+1109 RRDNTQLDVTIK

-1142 GDIQETLVHMMAS
+1142 KDIQETLVHMMAS

-1177 DCRAPPEARQE
+1177 DSRAPVEARQE
-1188 DEEAEPAR
+1188 DEEADPSR
-1196 DDDSSVFKAGPES
+1196 DDDSSAFKARSES
-1209 GGPFTALRWAT
+1209 SGPFTALRWAT
-1220 RRFAVECV
+1220 RRFAMECV
-1228 CRIVAQCETADP
+1228 CRIIAQCETADP
-1240 AHFDTALAQ
+1240 AHFDMALAQ
-1249 ERRLHESTDFLV
+1249 ERRLNESTDFLV

-1319 AALRPAFSADA
+1319 AALRPAFTADA

-1372 VGGGGSGQLYNE
+1372 AGRDTSSQLYNE
-1384 AAATMETL
+1384 ATATMETL
-1392 AVLKAWAEVLLVL
+1392 AVLKAWAEVY
-1405 LVPLVP
+1405 
-1411 LVPLAIHCFDRLVRL
+1411 I
-1426 MCLMPPPPDPPPL
+1426 
-1439 LLLLLLLSSSSCS
+1439 
-1452 SSSSSSSLSQVY
+1452 
-1464 VVAVQRS
+1464 VAVQRS
-1471 GQKERPDW
+1471 RQKESPDRM
-1479 TADLSFSSPLANHS
+1479 ADLSVSSSLTNDS
-1493 SGSESGGAGLLKLVQ
+1493 SGSDSGGAGLLKLVQ

-1515 HLWLSALQDYGLLSL
+1515 RLWLAALQDYALLTL
-1530 PQEYASQLP
+1530 PQEYASRLP
-1539 ETGGSFY
+1539 AAGGSFY

-1577 FVMSDDTPVY
+1577 FVMTDDAPAN

-1598 NMGGGAKTPED
+1598 GGGAKSPED
-1609 VNAERLHLILG
+1609 INTDRLHLILG
-1620 ISVQFLCSPDDQ
+1620 ISVEFLCSPHSEDQ

-1638 CLRSLQALL
+1638 CLRALQALL
-1647 DVAWPRTRIGN
+1647 DVSWPRAKIGN
-1658 DQVLSVEL
+1658 DQALSVEL
-1666 LSVLHRLLV
+1666 LSVLHRLMV
-1675 TRESSC
+1675 TRESVS
-1681 VHLAVFDL
+1681 VQLAVLDL
-1689 LRRIITS
+1689 LRQIVTAA
-1696 SQELV
+1696 QEHV
-1701 RERRYSAEVDDGA
+1701 REKRHSAEVDDGA
-1714 SEKET
+1714 AEKET

-1760 LAGTSPTGPGGSVWS
+1760 LAGTSPTGPGGSVWT
-1775 LTDSDCQLVASAL
+1775 LTDSDCRLVASAL
-1788 CVLSELPSI
+1788 CVLSELPSV

-1802 SVSVLPT
+1802 SVSILPT
-1809 VLYLLLGVFREMV
+1809 VLYLLLGVLRELV
-1822 LQPSTHTGAPAAGSG
+1822 HQPSTHTGAPEPAGSVG
-1837 PAAVVQS
+1837 GAGVGAVIQT
-1844 ALRALKVVLTSPMSR
+1844 ALQALKSVVTSPMSR
-1859 QEKSRGAWSQL
+1859 QEKSRGAWNLL
-1870 LRAALSSLLGLWD
+1870 LRSALNTLLGLWD
-1883 ADPGGDHSSLLTAL
+1883 AGDCVVDQVSLLTAL

-1911 EPLPALSLQRFRASM
+1911 EPLHAVCLQRFTTSM

-1931 LVVGRCHQLLTSLFQ
+1931 LVVSRCYQLLTSMFQ
-1946 APPTVAV
+1946 APSAVAV
-1953 PYIRALGPPL
+1953 PYIQALGPPL

-1969 VERSRPQSPEELVGV
+1969 VERSRPQSGEELLGV

-1990 MEALVQAADPSQRP
+1990 MEALVQAADESQRP
-2004 QLVAVLLPLLIS
+2004 QLAAILLPLLIS

-2021 NALGSAPAASRSLH
+2021 NALGSASPVSRSLH
-2035 QAALRDLMRLGPQ
+2035 EAALKDLMRLGPQ
-2048 HSAVFRSLVSSAPP
+2048 HSAVFRSLIASSPH

-2068 AAVRGN
+2068 AAVKGN
-2074 QESLTAKA
+2074 QESLNAKA
-2082 RSSPAKSSPSIT
+2082 SSANPANRSTAKSSPSIT
-2094 LKTHFL
+2094 LKTNFL

>member
-8 LLNEEACSQLGEH
+8 LLSEAACSQLAEH
-21 QRAAF
+21 QRPQF
-26 VFEWLNHLKKLLPAA
+26 IFEWLNHLKKLLPATD
-41 ERDDVRRNQRR
+41 RVDIKQNQRR
-52 LVEQLCGV
+52 LIEQLSGV

-74 HCLALLYNLG
+74 HCVALLYRLG
-84 DPVTAALSVDR
+84 DPIAASLFVDR
-95 CNDIIRSRD
+95 CHDIIRSKD

-109 LPTRLAAVACLG
+109 LPTRLAAMACLG
-121 AMFQQ
+121 ALFEQ
-126 LGWRLAGSFR
+126 LGRMLVGSFK
-136 DSLTNLLKAM
+136 DTLTSLLKAM
-146 KSAESQGRYEIMKC
+146 KSAESQGRYEIMLS
-160 LEKILRGLGVSA
+160 LEKILRGLGASA
-172 APCHRDV
+172 VPCHRDV

-184 TCLVDRSM
+184 ACLTDRSM
-192 AVRCAAAECLLEL
+192 AVRCAAAKCLLEL

-220 ASLCF
+220 ATLCF
-225 RAFDGSNPSVRVSV
+225 RAFEGSNYSVRVSV
-239 ARLLGTLLAAA
+239 AKLLGTLLAAA
-250 VEPRQPAASPRQRG
+250 VEPRQPTAAPRQAGRG
-264 RSSLEEAMDLL
+264 RSSLEEVMDLL
-275 SGGFLR
+275 WGGFLR

-289 SGDLLKGTSSVS
+289 SGDMLKGTTSVS
-301 KEVRI
+301 KDIRI

-311 CVVFTSLLGGS
+311 CVVFVSTLGGS
-322 WLESNFPSFLSLL
+322 WLEGNFPAFLSLL
-335 MDLASH
+335 MELASH
-341 GRATQTAGDAAM
+341 GRATQTPGDAAV

-358 SFVLRSTLGCL
+358 SFILRSTLGSL

-376 DAAKHICLA
+376 NAAKQLCFAVAAQKPAIDAA
-385 VATQQRAVDSLTE
+385 LTD
-398 GNMESKSSLDVS
+398 GNVETRVS
-410 ASQQLVCCLLELGAL
+410 AADVAASQHMLVCCLQELGAL
-425 IQGLGSTATPL
+425 IQGLGTTAAPL
-436 LTDSSPGLLDTV
+436 LTDSSTALVDTV
-448 VSVLLHPA
+448 ISVLLHPA
-456 SSASLA
+456 ASARLA
-462 AAWCLRCVAV
+462 AAWCLRCVAT
-472 AMPSQG
+472 AMPSQC
-478 SPLLDRCTERL
+478 SPLLDRCAERL
-489 VTLKSSPEAVAGY
+489 VALKSSPEAVAGY

-517 LGIPHTKGMLVLGL
+517 LGIPHTKGMVVLSL

-557 SSLLT
+557 SSLIT

-603 VTLEG
+603 VTLVG

-628 DDIIGRLLTPL
+628 DDIISRLLTPL

-648 LPALVRSYSGSVLR
+648 LPALLRSYSSSVR
-662 WSLVYRLRVYELLA
+662 SASVVYRLRVYELLS

-688 LVMNQLVWDLS
+688 VMMNQLVSDLS
-699 GQDNLNQPCSELLL
+699 GSDNLNQPCSELTL
-713 LPPLCHQDDLQLV
+713 LPPLCHHDDLQLV
-726 GPALHASD
+726 GPALHHTD
-734 HRYIEE
+734 HRYIQE
-740 QLHSSIVGGASLD
+740 QLHGSSVGGGSLD

-758 LCEKSEEAPAPLPP
+758 LCEKSDEAPAPLPP

-780 ICLFGA
+780 VRLFGA
-786 LYPHVISAQRVKI
+786 LHPHVISAQRVKI
-799 LETFVETVN
+799 LEQFVETVN

-830 KHQGGA
+830 KHQAGI

-842 EEVRP
+842 EEVRS
-847 PALVLLL
+847 PALSLLS
-854 GALEGLSPVLRC
+854 GALESASPLLRC
-866 LAAEGLARLVQV
+866 LAAEGLARLVQA
-878 VGDPVFTVS
+878 VGDPGFTVS

-901 AASRSGFALALGALH
+901 AASRSGYALALGTLH

-923 SPQHLNTCL
+923 SPQHLSTCL

-947 QTWSLHSLAL
+947 QAWSLHSLSLA
-957 VVDLS
+957 VDLS

-967 THAEPS
+967 AHAEPS

-981 LAAPPTHPEVHR
+981 LSAPPTHPEVHQ

-1002 ITCLGPDLQGDG
+1002 ITCLGPDLQGEG
-1014 AVVSGLR
+1014 AAVSSLR
-1021 STCLV
+1021 SSCLV
-1026 ACEVMQDSLDSV
+1026 GCGVMQDCPDAL
-1038 VQARAISCLQQLHM
+1038 VQARAVSCLQQLHM

-1057 VNLASLV
+1057 VNLAKLV
-1064 PALCAHLCSSSLCL
+1064 PALCAHLCSSYLCL
-1078 RRAVG
+1078 RQAVV

-1089 AQLEAVEVC
+1089 VQREALEVSQ
-1098 VHAVTLVKESP
+1098 HAVTLVKELP
-1109 RRERTQLDVTLK
+1109 RRDNTQLDVTIK

-1142 GDIQETLVHMMAS
+1142 RDIQETLVHMMAS

-1177 DCRAPPEARQE
+1177 DCLAPVEARQD
-1188 DEEAEPAR
+1188 DEEADAAR
-1196 DDDSSVFKAGPES
+1196 DDDSSAFKARSEA

-1220 RRFAVECV
+1220 RRFAVQCV
-1228 CRIVAQCETADP
+1228 CRIIAQCESADP
-1240 AHFDTALAQ
+1240 AHFNMALAQ

-1287 QTLLVIIRRFSAIP
+1287 QMLLEIIRRFSAIP

-1319 AALRPAFSADA
+1319 AALRPAFTAEA

-1372 VGGGGSGQLYNE
+1372 AGRDTCSQLYNE
-1384 AAATMETL
+1384 ATATMETL
-1392 AVLKAWAEVLLVL
+1392 AVLKAWAEVY
-1405 LVPLVP
+1405 
-1411 LVPLAIHCFDRLVRL
+1411 I
-1426 MCLMPPPPDPPPL
+1426 
-1439 LLLLLLLSSSSCS
+1439 
-1452 SSSSSSSLSQVY
+1452 
-1464 VVAVQRS
+1464 VAVQRS
-1471 GQKERPDW
+1471 SQKESRNRM
-1479 TADLSFSSPLANHS
+1479 ADLSVSSSLANRS
-1493 SGSESGGAGLLKLVQ
+1493 SGSESEGAGLLKLVQ
-1508 SDLSTLS
+1508 SDLLTLS
-1515 HLWLSALQDYGLLSL
+1515 RLWLAALQDYAMLTL
-1530 PQEYASQLP
+1530 PQENASQLP
-1539 ETGGSFY
+1539 ATGGSFY
-1546 TAETVNQ
+1546 TAETLNQ
-1553 ARAHYSSSWAPIL
+1553 ARAHYSSSWAPML

-1577 FVMSDDTPVY
+1577 FVMSDDAPVN
-1587 LSRPATPTSMG
+1587 LSRPATPTTMG
-1598 NMGGGAKTPED
+1598 RPGGGAKSPDD
-1609 VNAERLHLILG
+1609 VNADTLHLILG
-1620 ISVQFLCSPDDQ
+1620 ISVEFLCSPHSDDQ

-1638 CLRSLQALL
+1638 CLRALQALL
-1647 DVAWPRTRIGN
+1647 DIPWPRAKIGS
-1658 DQVLSVEL
+1658 DQALSVEL
-1666 LSVLHRLLV
+1666 LSVLHRLMV
-1675 TRESSC
+1675 TRESVS
-1681 VHLAVFDL
+1681 VQLAVLDL
-1689 LRRIITS
+1689 LRQIVTAT
-1696 SQELV
+1696 QEHV
-1701 RERRYSAEVDDGA
+1701 REKRHSAEVDDGA
-1714 SEKET
+1714 AEKET

-1775 LTDSDCQLVASAL
+1775 LTDSDCRLVASAL
-1788 CVLSELPSI
+1788 CVLSELPSV

-1802 SVSVLPT
+1802 SVSILPT
-1809 VLYLLLGVFREMV
+1809 VLYLLLGVLRE
-1822 LQPSTHTGAPAAGSG
+1822 LTGAPAAAVVSVGSVG
-1837 PAAVVQS
+1837 GAGLGAVVQA
-1844 ALRALKVVLTSPMSR
+1844 ALQALKSVVTSPMSR
-1859 QEKSRGAWSQL
+1859 QEKSRGAWRLL
-1870 LRAALSSLLGLWD
+1870 LRSALNTLLGLWD
-1883 ADPGGDHSSLLTAL
+1883 AGDGVVDQISLLTAL

-1911 EPLPALSLQRFRASM
+1911 EPLHALCLQRFTAGM

-1931 LVVGRCHQLLTSLFQ
+1931 LVVSRCYQLLTSVFQ
-1946 APPTVAV
+1946 AQPSVAV
-1953 PYIRALGPPL
+1953 PYIQALGPPL
-1963 VRFLQK
+1963 VRFLQTA
-1969 VERSRPQSPEELVGV
+1969 ERSRPQSAEELLGV

-1990 MEALVQAADPSQRP
+1990 MEALVQAADESQRAP
-2004 QLVAVLLPLLIS
+2004 LVAILFPVLVS

-2021 NALGSAPAASRSLH
+2021 NALGSAPTASRSLH
-2035 QAALRDLMRLGPQ
+2035 QAALKDLMRLGPQ
-2048 HSAVFRSLVSSAPP
+2048 HSAVFRSLIASSPA

-2068 AAVRGN
+2068 AAVKGN
-2074 QESLTAKA
+2074 QESVSAKA
-2082 RSSPAKSSPSIT
+2082 SSANPAAKSSPSIT
-2094 LKTHFL
+2094 LKTNFL